1 MVLLFLMLLALPLAS
16 RAKDTF
22 YIEPVNVVPGE
33 SKTITLNLDNSQV
46 FRGFQTDIELPE
58 GLKIASRSN
67 GNFDISLT
75 DRGSSSFSVSS
86 NLMSDGSVRIL
97 GYSTQGESIKG
108 NQGALVRI
116 SVRASSDFSGGY
128 IKLKNSIFSDVNNR
142 DVKLDNSQLFVGT
155 KEQNDVSVKGGEISP
170 EVSKAFSFE
179 LSNESEMTAFQMDV
193 VLPNG
198 LFLDLS
204 KTRLT
209 GRCGNHQLQT
219 KQLGNGKVRIICMS
233 SDNTSIS
240 GKIGS
245 VIDLWIKAEKGITG
259 NQIVKLENIIFSD
272 VKARTYRMDPFS
284 FVVDVKYVPV
294 TSVSISESNMQLEVS
309 DSRQLTA
316 SLLPENCTDKTI
328 LWKSDNEKVATVS
341 DNGMII
347 ARSAGQCS
355 IIASTADNLIQA
367 KCVVTVVKI
376 PLTAHVANTTKVYGD
391 ANPEFN
397 ITYSGF
403 RDGDSEVGFS
413 VPASISTIV
422 DNSSKVGK
430 YDIVA
435 SGAVSDKYEISYIPG
450 TLTITK
456 APLSISAGNYTK
468 KQGDAMP
475 VFKASYAGLKNGE
488 NESVLTKQPV
498 FSCEANEA
506 SAPAEY
512 AVTISGAEAENYE
525 ISYEQGHLT
534 VVEAD
539 AVVVRA
545 KSYSRQYGD
554 ENPVFE
560 FETEGAALDGTP
572 EIVCSAVANSP
583 VGSYTIEVKQGSIKN
598 YNVHFESGSL
608 VITKAPLSI
617 SAGNYTKKQGD
628 AMPVFKASYAGFK
641 NGEDESVLTKQ
652 PVFSCEA
659 NEASAPAEYAVTISG
674 AEAENYEISYE
685 QGHLTVVEADAVVVR
700 AKSYN
705 RQYGD
710 ENPVFEFET
719 EGAALDG
726 TPEIVCSAV
735 ANSPVGSY
743 TIEVK
748 QGSIKNYNVHFESGS
763 LVITKAPLSISAGN
777 YTKKQGDAM
786 PVFKASYVGFKNGED
801 ESVLTKQ
808 PVFSCEA
815 NEAGAPAEYAVTIS
829 GAEAENYAISYEQ
842 GHLTVV
848 EADAVVVR
856 AKSYSRQY
864 GDENPVFEF
873 DIEGAA
879 LDGTPEIVCSAVA
892 NSPVGSYTIE
902 VKQGSIKNY
911 NVHFESGT
919 LTITKA
925 PLSIS
930 AGSYTKKQ
938 GDAMPAFKAS
948 YAGFKNGENE
958 SVLTKQPVFSCE
970 ANEASAP
977 AEYAVTIS
985 GAEAENYDISYE
997 QGHLT
1002 VVEADAVVVRAKS
1015 YNRQY
1020 GDENPVFEFET
1031 EGAALDGTPE
1041 IVCSA
1046 VANSPVGSYT
1056 IEVKQGSIKNYNVHF
1071 ESGSLVIT
1079 KAPLSI
1085 SAGNYTK
1092 KQGDAMP
1099 VFKASYAGFKN
1110 GEDESVLTKQP
1121 VFSCD
1126 ANEASAP
1133 AEYAVTISGAD
1144 AENYEIS
1151 YEQGHLTVVE
1161 ADAVVVRA
1169 KSYSRQ
1175 YGDENPV
1182 FEFETDGAAL
1192 DGTPEIVC
1200 SAVANSPVGSYTI
1213 EVKQG
1218 SIKNYNVHF
1227 ESGSLVITKAP
1238 LSISAGNY
1246 TKKQGDAMPVFKAS
1260 YAGFKNGEDESV
1272 LTKQPVFSCDANE
1285 ASAPA
1290 EYAVTISGADAE
1302 NYDISYEQGVLT
1314 VTGMPKPIISTDEA
1328 TLRITTE
1335 TDNAVIYYT
1344 LDGTE
1349 PNENA
1354 RKYTEPINLYAS
1366 CEIKAIAVKGDAKSE
1381 VTSAEYH
1388 DEEYPNIVKVGDIIT
1403 ANIINNGEEN
1413 LPMIFKVT
1421 SVYPFNVEMENKED
1435 YVEGWSNERD
1445 VSGTLEIPVVVKSNG
1460 ISYCVKKLGDNSLAR
1475 CVNVSS
1481 LKLNEGLESIG
1492 RQAIRWCRNI
1502 KELIVPNSV
1511 KEVWGAFLTEDHGLV
1526 SVVLGSGL
1534 ETIHTEAFWGVSMN
1548 LKSFISLSTNP
1559 AKCVEPDRTFTSLP
1573 EDVTL
1578 YVPLGSKS
1586 AYETAPGWD
1595 YFAGHIVEMDMS
1607 PATVKVK
1614 DCSREYGDDNPT
1626 LEFETEGATLIG
1638 EPEIICSADK
1648 NSKVGTYEI
1657 EINKGTIKNYLVTFV
1672 PGTLTVTKAPLV
1684 VTAENYTITQG
1695 DKLPEFTA
1703 NYSGFKNGEDESVL
1717 TKQPVFSCE
1726 ANEASAPGEYPI
1738 TVYDVE
1744 ADNYEVKS
1752 YIAGTLT
1759 VLKRELKKQT
1769 ITWDQEIKAKV
1780 GSTIEMNATASS
1792 GLPVRYLYALAP
1804 GVETAYQVPQIE
1816 GNKITFPQN
1825 GMYLLVAIQ
1834 DGNNEYAA
1842 ATDTLDVCAI
1852 SDDEGLMYI
1861 DGIYYKYTD
1870 DGSAL
1875 KVVRGYN
1882 PYRGKVEIPATVNG
1896 LPVTEVDGLAM
1907 YACYYLK
1914 ELVIGDNVKKCGHEA
1929 FGASINLYNVTLP
1942 VADVEFTHNW
1952 MFNCDRGIR
1961 EIHCRSSIPYV
1972 VDEGI
1977 FNGAVDYDKCILY
1990 VPVGTKQSYANSEV
2004 WKNFTHIVEEN
2015 VSTNISNI
2023 NVEKK
2028 SVWHTLQGVKLFA
2041 KPNIPGVYIH
2051 NGKKIIVR

>member
-170 EVSKAFSFE
+170 EVSKAFSLE

-198 LFLDLS
+198 LSLDLS
-204 KTRLT
+204 KTRFT

-309 DSRQLTA
+309 DSRLLTA

-475 VFKASYAGLKNGE
+475 VFKASYAGFKNGE
-488 NESVLTKQPV
+488 DESVLTKQPV
-498 FSCEANEA
+498 FSCVANEA

-512 AVTISGAEAENYE
+512 AVTISGAEAENYD
-525 ISYEQGHLT
+525 ISYEQGRLT

-554 ENPVFE
+554 ENPVLE

-628 AMPVFKASYAGFK
+628 AMPVFKAGYAGFK
-641 NGEDESVLTKQ
+641 NGENESVLTKQ

-674 AEAENYEISYE
+674 ADAENYAISYE

-700 AKSYN
+700 AKSYS

-710 ENPVFEFET
+710 DNPVFEFET
-719 EGAALDG
+719 EGVALDG

-743 TIEVK
+743 TVEVK
-748 QGSIKNYNVHFESGS
+748 QGSIKNYNVHFESGI

-815 NEAGAPAEYAVTIS
+815 NEA
-829 GAEAENYAISYEQ
+829 
-842 GHLTVV
+842 
-848 EADAVVVR
+848 
-856 AKSYSRQY
+856 
-864 GDENPVFEF
+864 
-873 DIEGAA
+873 
-879 LDGTPEIVCSAVA
+879 
-892 NSPVGSYTIE
+892 
-902 VKQGSIKNY
+902 
-911 NVHFESGT
+911 
-919 LTITKA
+919 
-925 PLSIS
+925 
-930 AGSYTKKQ
+930 
-938 GDAMPAFKAS
+938 
-948 YAGFKNGENE
+948 
-958 SVLTKQPVFSCE
+958 
-970 ANEASAP
+970 SAP

-997 QGHLT
+997 QG
-1002 VVEADAVVVRAKS
+1002 R
-1015 YNRQY
+1015 
-1020 GDENPVFEFET
+1020 
-1031 EGAALDGTPE
+1031 
-1041 IVCSA
+1041 
-1046 VANSPVGSYT
+1046 
-1056 IEVKQGSIKNYNVHF
+1056 
-1071 ESGSLVIT
+1071 
-1079 KAPLSI
+1079 
-1085 SAGNYTK
+1085 
-1092 KQGDAMP
+1092 
-1099 VFKASYAGFKN
+1099 
-1110 GEDESVLTKQP
+1110 
-1121 VFSCD
+1121 
-1126 ANEASAP
+1126 
-1133 AEYAVTISGAD
+1133 
-1144 AENYEIS
+1144 
-1151 YEQGHLTVVE
+1151 LTVVE

-1260 YAGFKNGEDESV
+1260 YAGFKNGENESV
-1272 LTKQPVFSCDANE
+1272 LTKQPVFSCEANE

-1302 NYDISYEQGVLT
+1302 NYEISYEQGVLT

-1366 CEIKAIAVKGDAKSE
+1366 CEIKAITVNGDAKSE
-1381 VTSAEYH
+1381 VSSAEYH
-1388 DEEYPNIVKVGDIIT
+1388 DAEYPNIVKVGDIIT

-1435 YVEGWSNERD
+1435 YVEGWSNGRD
-1445 VSGTLEIPVVVKSNG
+1445 VSGTLEIPAVVKANG
-1460 ISYCVKKLGDNSLAR
+1460 ICYCVKKLGDNSLAM

-1492 RQAIRWCRNI
+1492 GQAIRWCRNI

-1526 SVVLGSGL
+1526 SVVLGAGL
-1534 ETIHTEAFWGVSMN
+1534 ETIHTDAFWGVSMN

-1626 LEFETEGATLIG
+1626 FEIETEGAALIG

-1657 EINKGTIKNYLVTFV
+1657 EINKGTIKNYHVTFV
-1672 PGTLTVTKAPLV
+1672 PGTLTVKKAPLV

-1703 NYSGFKNGEDESVL
+1703 SYSGFKNGEDEAVL

-1726 ANEASAPGEYPI
+1726 ADEASAPGEYPI
-1738 TVYDVE
+1738 TVYGVE

-1752 YIAGTLT
+1752 YITGTLT

-1792 GLPVRYLYALAP
+1792 GLPVRYSYALAP
-1804 GVETAYQVPQIE
+1804 RVESAYRVPQIE
-1816 GNKITFPQN
+1816 GNNITFPEE
-1825 GMYLLVAIQ
+1825 GTYMLVAIQ

-1896 LPVTEVDGLAM
+1896 LPVTKVDGQAM
-1907 YACYYLK
+1907 YACYYLN
-1914 ELVIGDNVKKCGHEA
+1914 EVVIGDNVAICGREA
-1929 FGASINLYNVTLP
+1929 FGASRNLQKVTLP
-1942 VADVEFTHNW
+1942 ANQAELRLEYI
-1952 MFNCDRGIR
+1952 FNCDDGIK
-1961 EIHCRSSIPYV
+1961 EIHCRSSVPYLA
-1972 VDEGI
+1972 DESL
-1977 FNGAVDYDKCILY
+1977 FNGFVNYDNCILF
-1990 VPVGTKQSYANSEV
+1990 VPVGTKQSYANAEV

-2015 VSTNISNI
+2015 VSTSISNI

-2028 SVWHTLQGVKLFA
+2028 SVWYTLQGVKLFV

>member
-155 KEQNDVSVKGGEISP
+155 KEQNDVSVKGGEILP
-170 EVSKAFSFE
+170 EVSKAFSLE

-198 LFLDLS
+198 LSLDLS

-475 VFKASYAGLKNGE
+475 VFKASYAGFKNGE

-506 SAPAEY
+506 SVPAEY
-512 AVTISGAEAENYE
+512 AVTISGADAENYD
-525 ISYEQGHLT
+525 ISYEQGRLT

-641 NGEDESVLTKQ
+641 NGENESVLTKQ

-674 AEAENYEISYE
+674 AEAENYDISYE
-685 QGHLTVVEADAVVVR
+685 QGRLTVVEADAVVVR
-700 AKSYN
+700 AKSYS

-710 ENPVFEFET
+710 DNPVFEFET

-777 YTKKQGDAM
+777 YTKKQGAAM
-786 PVFKASYVGFKNGED
+786 PV
-801 ESVLTKQ
+801 
-808 PVFSCEA
+808 
-815 NEAGAPAEYAVTIS
+815 
-829 GAEAENYAISYEQ
+829 
-842 GHLTVV
+842 
-848 EADAVVVR
+848 
-856 AKSYSRQY
+856 
-864 GDENPVFEF
+864 
-873 DIEGAA
+873 
-879 LDGTPEIVCSAVA
+879 
-892 NSPVGSYTIE
+892 
-902 VKQGSIKNY
+902 
-911 NVHFESGT
+911 
-919 LTITKA
+919 
-925 PLSIS
+925 
-930 AGSYTKKQ
+930 
-938 GDAMPAFKAS
+938 FKAS
-948 YAGFKNGENE
+948 YAGFKNGEDE

-985 GAEAENYDISYE
+985 GA
-997 QGHLT
+997 
-1002 VVEADAVVVRAKS
+1002 
-1015 YNRQY
+1015 
-1020 GDENPVFEFET
+1020 
-1031 EGAALDGTPE
+1031 
-1041 IVCSA
+1041 
-1046 VANSPVGSYT
+1046 
-1056 IEVKQGSIKNYNVHF
+1056 
-1071 ESGSLVIT
+1071 
-1079 KAPLSI
+1079 
-1085 SAGNYTK
+1085 
-1092 KQGDAMP
+1092 
-1099 VFKASYAGFKN
+1099 
-1110 GEDESVLTKQP
+1110 
-1121 VFSCD
+1121 
-1126 ANEASAP
+1126 
-1133 AEYAVTISGAD
+1133 D
-1144 AENYEIS
+1144 AENYE
-1151 YEQGHLTVVE
+1151 
-1161 ADAVVVRA
+1161 
-1169 KSYSRQ
+1169 
-1175 YGDENPV
+1175 
-1182 FEFETDGAAL
+1182 
-1192 DGTPEIVC
+1192 
-1200 SAVANSPVGSYTI
+1200 
-1213 EVKQG
+1213 
-1218 SIKNYNVHF
+1218 
-1227 ESGSLVITKAP
+1227 
-1238 LSISAGNY
+1238 
-1246 TKKQGDAMPVFKAS
+1246 
-1260 YAGFKNGEDESV
+1260 
-1272 LTKQPVFSCDANE
+1272 
-1285 ASAPA
+1285 
-1290 EYAVTISGADAE
+1290 
-1302 NYDISYEQGVLT
+1302 ISYEQGVLT
-1314 VTGMPKPIISTDEA
+1314 VTGMPKPIISTDKA
-1328 TLRITTE
+1328 MLRITTE

-1381 VTSAEYH
+1381 VSSAEYH
-1388 DEEYPNIVKVGDIIT
+1388 DAEYPNIVKVGDIIT

-1445 VSGTLEIPVVVKSNG
+1445 VSGTLEIPAVVKANG
-1460 ISYCVKKLGDNSLAR
+1460 ICYCVKKLGGNSLAM
-1475 CVNVSS
+1475 CTNVSS

-1492 RQAIRWCRNI
+1492 GQAIRWCRNI

-1526 SVVLGSGL
+1526 SVVLGAGL
-1534 ETIHTEAFWGVSMN
+1534 ETIHTDAFWGVSMN

-1614 DCSREYGDDNPT
+1614 DCAREYGDDNPT

-1648 NSKVGTYEI
+1648 KSKVGTYEI

-1703 NYSGFKNGEDESVL
+1703 SYSGFKNGENVSVL
-1717 TKQPVFSCE
+1717 TKQPVFSCD

-1738 TVYDVE
+1738 NVYGVE
-1744 ADNYEVKS
+1744 ADNYNAIS
-1752 YIAGTLT
+1752 YVAGTLT

-1792 GLPVRYLYALAP
+1792 GLPVRYSYALAP

-1896 LPVTEVDGLAM
+1896 LPVTKVDGQAM
-1907 YACYYLK
+1907 YACYYLN
-1914 ELVIGDNVKKCGHEA
+1914 EVVIGDNVAICGREA
-1929 FGASINLYNVTLP
+1929 FGASRNLQKVTLP
-1942 VADVEFTHNW
+1942 ANQAELRLEYI
-1952 MFNCDRGIR
+1952 FNCDDGIK
-1961 EIHCRSSIPYV
+1961 EIHCRSSVPYLA
-1972 VDEGI
+1972 DESL
-1977 FNGAVDYDKCILY
+1977 FNGFVNYDNCILF
-1990 VPVGTKQSYANSEV
+1990 VPVGTKQSYANAEV

-2015 VSTNISNI
+2015 VSTSISNI

-2028 SVWHTLQGVKLFA
+2028 SVWYTLQGVKLFA

>member
-58 GLKIASRSN
+58 GLKIASKSN

-198 LFLDLS
+198 LSLDLS

-328 LWKSDNEKVATVS
+328 LWKSDNEKVAIVS

-355 IIASTADNLIQA
+355 IVASTADNLIQA

-475 VFKASYAGLKNGE
+475 VFKASYAGFKNGE

-512 AVTISGAEAENYE
+512 AVTISGAEAENYDISYE
-525 ISYEQGHLT
+525 QGRLTVVEADAVVVRAKSYNRQYGDENPVFEFETEGAALDGTPEIVCSAVANSPVGSYTIEVKQGSIKNYNVHFESGGLEITKAPLSISAGNYTKKQGDAMPVFKASYAGLKNGEDESVLTKQPVFSCEANEASAPAEYAVTISGADAENYDISYEQGHLT

-545 KSYSRQYGD
+545 KSYSRQYGE

-641 NGEDESVLTKQ
+641 NGE
-652 PVFSCEA
+652 
-659 NEASAPAEYAVTISG
+659 
-674 AEAENYEISYE
+674 
-685 QGHLTVVEADAVVVR
+685 
-700 AKSYN
+700 
-705 RQYGD
+705 
-710 ENPVFEFET
+710 
-719 EGAALDG
+719 
-726 TPEIVCSAV
+726 
-735 ANSPVGSY
+735 
-743 TIEVK
+743 
-748 QGSIKNYNVHFESGS
+748 
-763 LVITKAPLSISAGN
+763 
-777 YTKKQGDAM
+777 
-786 PVFKASYVGFKNGED
+786 
-801 ESVLTKQ
+801 
-808 PVFSCEA
+808 
-815 NEAGAPAEYAVTIS
+815 
-829 GAEAENYAISYEQ
+829 
-842 GHLTVV
+842 
-848 EADAVVVR
+848 
-856 AKSYSRQY
+856 
-864 GDENPVFEF
+864 
-873 DIEGAA
+873 
-879 LDGTPEIVCSAVA
+879 
-892 NSPVGSYTIE
+892 
-902 VKQGSIKNY
+902 
-911 NVHFESGT
+911 
-919 LTITKA
+919 
-925 PLSIS
+925 
-930 AGSYTKKQ
+930 
-938 GDAMPAFKAS
+938 
-948 YAGFKNGENE
+948 NE

-985 GAEAENYDISYE
+985 GAEAENYAISY
-997 QGHLT
+997 
-1002 VVEADAVVVRAKS
+1002 K
-1015 YNRQY
+1015 
-1020 GDENPVFEFET
+1020 
-1031 EGAALDGTPE
+1031 
-1041 IVCSA
+1041 
-1046 VANSPVGSYT
+1046 
-1056 IEVKQGSIKNYNVHF
+1056 
-1071 ESGSLVIT
+1071 
-1079 KAPLSI
+1079 
-1085 SAGNYTK
+1085 
-1092 KQGDAMP
+1092 
-1099 VFKASYAGFKN
+1099 
-1110 GEDESVLTKQP
+1110 
-1121 VFSCD
+1121 
-1126 ANEASAP
+1126 
-1133 AEYAVTISGAD
+1133 
-1144 AENYEIS
+1144 
-1151 YEQGHLTVVE
+1151 
-1161 ADAVVVRA
+1161 
-1169 KSYSRQ
+1169 
-1175 YGDENPV
+1175 
-1182 FEFETDGAAL
+1182 
-1192 DGTPEIVC
+1192 
-1200 SAVANSPVGSYTI
+1200 
-1213 EVKQG
+1213 
-1218 SIKNYNVHF
+1218 
-1227 ESGSLVITKAP
+1227 
-1238 LSISAGNY
+1238 
-1246 TKKQGDAMPVFKAS
+1246 
-1260 YAGFKNGEDESV
+1260 
-1272 LTKQPVFSCDANE
+1272 
-1285 ASAPA
+1285 
-1290 EYAVTISGADAE
+1290 
-1302 NYDISYEQGVLT
+1302 QGVLT

-1366 CEIKAIAVKGDAKSE
+1366 CEIKAIAVNGDAKSE
-1381 VTSAEYH
+1381 VSSAEYH
-1388 DEEYPNIVKVGDIIT
+1388 DAEYPNIVKVGDIIT

-1492 RQAIRWCRNI
+1492 HQAIRWCRNI

-1534 ETIHTEAFWGVSMN
+1534 ETIHTDAFWGVSMN

-1638 EPEIICSADK
+1638 EPEIICSVDK

-1738 TVYDVE
+1738 NVYGVE
-1744 ADNYEVKS
+1744 ADNYNAIS
-1752 YIAGTLT
+1752 YVAGTLT

-1769 ITWDQEIKAKV
+1769 ITWEQEIKAKV

-1792 GLPVRYLYALAP
+1792 GLPVRYSYALVP
-1804 GVETAYQVPQIE
+1804 RVESAYRVPQIE

-1875 KVVRGYN
+1875 KVVRGYK

-1929 FGASINLYNVTLP
+1929 FGASINLCNVTLP

>member
-75 DRGSSSFSVSS
+75 DRGLSSFSVSS

-198 LFLDLS
+198 LSLDLN

-456 APLSISAGNYTK
+456 APLI
-468 KQGDAMP
+468 
-475 VFKASYAGLKNGE
+475 
-488 NESVLTKQPV
+488 
-498 FSCEANEA
+498 
-506 SAPAEY
+506 
-512 AVTISGAEAENYE
+512 
-525 ISYEQGHLT
+525 
-534 VVEAD
+534 
-539 AVVVRA
+539 
-545 KSYSRQYGD
+545 
-554 ENPVFE
+554 
-560 FETEGAALDGTP
+560 
-572 EIVCSAVANSP
+572 
-583 VGSYTIEVKQGSIKN
+583 
-598 YNVHFESGSL
+598 
-608 VITKAPLSI
+608 I

-815 NEAGAPAEYAVTIS
+815 NEASAPAEYAVTIS

-842 GHLTVV
+842 GHLTLV
-848 EADAVVVR
+848 EADAIVVR

-864 GDENPVFEF
+864 GDENPLFEF

-938 GDAMPAFKAS
+938 GDAMP
-948 YAGFKNGENE
+948 
-958 SVLTKQPVFSCE
+958 
-970 ANEASAP
+970 
-977 AEYAVTIS
+977 
-985 GAEAENYDISYE
+985 
-997 QGHLT
+997 
-1002 VVEADAVVVRAKS
+1002 
-1015 YNRQY
+1015 
-1020 GDENPVFEFET
+1020 
-1031 EGAALDGTPE
+1031 
-1041 IVCSA
+1041 
-1046 VANSPVGSYT
+1046 
-1056 IEVKQGSIKNYNVHF
+1056 
-1071 ESGSLVIT
+1071 
-1079 KAPLSI
+1079 
-1085 SAGNYTK
+1085 
-1092 KQGDAMP
+1092 

-1121 VFSCD
+1121 VFSCE
-1126 ANEASAP
+1126 ANESSAP

-1144 AENYEIS
+1144 AENYE
-1151 YEQGHLTVVE
+1151 
-1161 ADAVVVRA
+1161 
-1169 KSYSRQ
+1169 
-1175 YGDENPV
+1175 
-1182 FEFETDGAAL
+1182 
-1192 DGTPEIVC
+1192 
-1200 SAVANSPVGSYTI
+1200 
-1213 EVKQG
+1213 
-1218 SIKNYNVHF
+1218 
-1227 ESGSLVITKAP
+1227 
-1238 LSISAGNY
+1238 
-1246 TKKQGDAMPVFKAS
+1246 
-1260 YAGFKNGEDESV
+1260 
-1272 LTKQPVFSCDANE
+1272 
-1285 ASAPA
+1285 
-1290 EYAVTISGADAE
+1290 
-1302 NYDISYEQGVLT
+1302 ISYEQGVLT

-1366 CEIKAIAVKGDAKSE
+1366 CEIKAIAVNGDAKSE
-1381 VTSAEYH
+1381 VSSAEYH
-1388 DEEYPNIVKVGDIIT
+1388 DAEYPNIVKVGDIIT
-1403 ANIINNGEEN
+1403 ANIINNGEDN

-1435 YVEGWSNERD
+1435 YVEGWNNERD

-1492 RQAIRWCRNI
+1492 HQAIRWCRNI

-1534 ETIHTEAFWGVSMN
+1534 ETIHTDAFWGVSMN

-1638 EPEIICSADK
+1638 EPEIICSVDK

-1726 ANEASAPGEYPI
+1726 ANEASAPGKYPI

-1792 GLPVRYLYALAP
+1792 GLPVRYSYALVP
-1804 GVETAYQVPQIE
+1804 RVESAYRVPQIE

-1875 KVVRGYN
+1875 KVVRGYK

-1929 FGASINLYNVTLP
+1929 FGASINLCNVTLP

>member
-22 YIEPVNVVPGE
+22 YIAPVNIAPGD

-46 FRGFQTDIELPE
+46 FRGFQTDIELPK
-58 GLKIASRSN
+58 GLKIASKSN

-170 EVSKAFSFE
+170 EVSKAFSLE

-198 LFLDLS
+198 LSLDLS

-245 VIDLWIKAEKGITG
+245 VIDLWIKAEKGIAG
-259 NQIVKLENIIFSD
+259 NQIVKVENIIFSD
-272 VKARTYRMDPFS
+272 VKARTYRMDPLS
-284 FVVDVKYVPV
+284 FVVDVKYVPA

-347 ARSAGQCS
+347 ARSAGKCS

-367 KCVVTVVKI
+367 KCAVTVTKI
-376 PLTAHVANTTKVYGD
+376 PLIAHVANTTKVYGD

-430 YDIVA
+430 YEIVA
-435 SGAVSDKYEISYIPG
+435 SGVVSDKYEISYIPG
-450 TLTITK
+450 TLTVTK

-475 VFKASYAGLKNGE
+475 VFKASYTGFKNGE

-506 SAPAEY
+506 SVPAEY
-512 AVTISGAEAENYE
+512 AVTISGADAENYD
-525 ISYEQGHLT
+525 ISYEQGRLT

-545 KSYSRQYGD
+545 KSYS
-554 ENPVFE
+554 
-560 FETEGAALDGTP
+560 
-572 EIVCSAVANSP
+572 
-583 VGSYTIEVKQGSIKN
+583 
-598 YNVHFESGSL
+598 
-608 VITKAPLSI
+608 
-617 SAGNYTKKQGD
+617 
-628 AMPVFKASYAGFK
+628 
-641 NGEDESVLTKQ
+641 
-652 PVFSCEA
+652 
-659 NEASAPAEYAVTISG
+659 
-674 AEAENYEISYE
+674 
-685 QGHLTVVEADAVVVR
+685 
-700 AKSYN
+700 

-815 NEAGAPAEYAVTIS
+815 NETSAPADYAVTVS
-829 GAEAENYAISYEQ
+829 DAEAENYDISYEQ
-842 GHLTVV
+842 GRLTVTD
-848 EADAVVVR
+848 ADAVVVR
-856 AKSYSRQY
+856 AKSYSRVY
-864 GDENPVFEF
+864 GDANPVFEF
-873 DIEGAA
+873 ETEGTV
-879 LDGTPEIVCSAVA
+879 LDGTPEIVCSADK
-892 NSPVGSYTIE
+892 SSQVGSYTIE
-902 VKQGSIKNY
+902 VRQGSIKNY
-911 NVHFESGT
+911 NVHFENGS
-919 LTITKA
+919 LAITKA
-925 PLSIS
+925 S
-930 AGSYTKKQ
+930 
-938 GDAMPAFKAS
+938 
-948 YAGFKNGENE
+948 
-958 SVLTKQPVFSCE
+958 LT
-970 ANEASAP
+970 
-977 AEYAVTIS
+977 
-985 GAEAENYDISYE
+985 
-997 QGHLT
+997 
-1002 VVEADAVVVRAKS
+1002 
-1015 YNRQY
+1015 
-1020 GDENPVFEFET
+1020 
-1031 EGAALDGTPE
+1031 
-1041 IVCSA
+1041 
-1046 VANSPVGSYT
+1046 
-1056 IEVKQGSIKNYNVHF
+1056 
-1071 ESGSLVIT
+1071 
-1079 KAPLSI
+1079 I

-1099 VFKASYAGFKN
+1099 EFKANYTGFKN
-1110 GEDESVLTKQP
+1110 GEDESVLTKRP
-1121 VFSCD
+1121 
-1126 ANEASAP
+1126 
-1133 AEYAVTISGAD
+1133 T
-1144 AENYEIS
+1144 
-1151 YEQGHLTVVE
+1151 
-1161 ADAVVVRA
+1161 
-1169 KSYSRQ
+1169 
-1175 YGDENPV
+1175 
-1182 FEFETDGAAL
+1182 FET
-1192 DGTPEIVC
+1192 T
-1200 SAVANSPVGSYTI
+1200 
-1213 EVKQG
+1213 
-1218 SIKNYNVHF
+1218 
-1227 ESGSLVITKAP
+1227 
-1238 LSISAGNY
+1238 
-1246 TKKQGDAMPVFKAS
+1246 
-1260 YAGFKNGEDESV
+1260 
-1272 LTKQPVFSCDANE
+1272 
-1285 ASAPA
+1285 
-1290 EYAVTISGADAE
+1290 
-1302 NYDISYEQGVLT
+1302 
-1314 VTGMPKPIISTDEA
+1314 
-1328 TLRITTE
+1328 
-1335 TDNAVIYYT
+1335 
-1344 LDGTE
+1344 
-1349 PNENA
+1349 
-1354 RKYTEPINLYAS
+1354 
-1366 CEIKAIAVKGDAKSE
+1366 
-1381 VTSAEYH
+1381 
-1388 DEEYPNIVKVGDIIT
+1388 
-1403 ANIINNGEEN
+1403 
-1413 LPMIFKVT
+1413 
-1421 SVYPFNVEMENKED
+1421 
-1435 YVEGWSNERD
+1435 
-1445 VSGTLEIPVVVKSNG
+1445 
-1460 ISYCVKKLGDNSLAR
+1460 
-1475 CVNVSS
+1475 
-1481 LKLNEGLESIG
+1481 
-1492 RQAIRWCRNI
+1492 
-1502 KELIVPNSV
+1502 
-1511 KEVWGAFLTEDHGLV
+1511 
-1526 SVVLGSGL
+1526 
-1534 ETIHTEAFWGVSMN
+1534 
-1548 LKSFISLSTNP
+1548 
-1559 AKCVEPDRTFTSLP
+1559 
-1573 EDVTL
+1573 
-1578 YVPLGSKS
+1578 
-1586 AYETAPGWD
+1586 
-1595 YFAGHIVEMDMS
+1595 
-1607 PATVKVK
+1607 ATV
-1614 DCSREYGDDNPT
+1614 E
-1626 LEFETEGATLIG
+1626 
-1638 EPEIICSADK
+1638 
-1648 NSKVGTYEI
+1648 
-1657 EINKGTIKNYLVTFV
+1657 
-1672 PGTLTVTKAPLV
+1672 
-1684 VTAENYTITQG
+1684 
-1695 DKLPEFTA
+1695 
-1703 NYSGFKNGEDESVL
+1703 
-1717 TKQPVFSCE
+1717 
-1726 ANEASAPGEYPI
+1726 SAPGEYPI
-1738 TVYDVE
+1738 TVYGVE

-1752 YIAGTLT
+1752 YITGTLT

-1792 GLPVRYLYALAP
+1792 GLPVRYSYALAP

-1896 LPVTEVDGLAM
+1896 LPVTEVDRLAM

-1929 FGASINLYNVTLP
+1929 FGASINLCNVTLP
-1942 VADVEFTHNW
+1942 VGDVGLKYKW
-1952 MFNCDRGIR
+1952 VFNCDRGIR

-1990 VPVGTKQSYANSEV
+1990 VPVGTKQAYRNAEV
-2004 WKNFTHIVEEN
+2004 WKYFTHIVEEN
-2015 VSTNISNI
+2015 VSTSISNI

-2028 SVWHTLQGVKLFA
+2028 GVWYTLQGVKLFA

>member
-22 YIEPVNVVPGE
+22 YIAPVNVAPGD

-58 GLKIASRSN
+58 GLKIASKSN

-86 NLMSDGSVRIL
+86 NLMSDGAVRIL

-155 KEQNDVSVKGGEISP
+155 KEQNDVAVKGGEISP
-170 EVSKAFSFE
+170 EVSKAFSLE

-198 LFLDLS
+198 LSLDLS

-219 KQLGNGKVRIICMS
+219 KLLGNGKVRIICMS

-245 VIDLWIKAEKGITG
+245 VIDLWIKAEKGIAG

-272 VKARTYRMDPFS
+272 VKARTYRMVPFS
-284 FVVDVKYVPV
+284 FVVDVKYVPA
-294 TSVSISESNMQLEVS
+294 TSVSISESNIQLEVS

-347 ARSAGQCS
+347 ARSAGKCS
-355 IIASTADNLIQA
+355 IIVSTADNLIQA

-376 PLTAHVANTTKVYGD
+376 PLTAHVANTSKVYGD

-450 TLTITK
+450 TLTVTK

-475 VFKASYAGLKNGE
+475 VFKASY
-488 NESVLTKQPV
+488 T
-498 FSCEANEA
+498 
-506 SAPAEY
+506 
-512 AVTISGAEAENYE
+512 
-525 ISYEQGHLT
+525 
-534 VVEAD
+534 
-539 AVVVRA
+539 
-545 KSYSRQYGD
+545 
-554 ENPVFE
+554 
-560 FETEGAALDGTP
+560 
-572 EIVCSAVANSP
+572 
-583 VGSYTIEVKQGSIKN
+583 
-598 YNVHFESGSL
+598 
-608 VITKAPLSI
+608 
-617 SAGNYTKKQGD
+617 
-628 AMPVFKASYAGFK
+628 
-641 NGEDESVLTKQ
+641 
-652 PVFSCEA
+652 
-659 NEASAPAEYAVTISG
+659 
-674 AEAENYEISYE
+674 
-685 QGHLTVVEADAVVVR
+685 
-700 AKSYN
+700 
-705 RQYGD
+705 
-710 ENPVFEFET
+710 
-719 EGAALDG
+719 
-726 TPEIVCSAV
+726 
-735 ANSPVGSY
+735 
-743 TIEVK
+743 
-748 QGSIKNYNVHFESGS
+748 
-763 LVITKAPLSISAGN
+763 
-777 YTKKQGDAM
+777 
-786 PVFKASYVGFKNGED
+786 
-801 ESVLTKQ
+801 
-808 PVFSCEA
+808 
-815 NEAGAPAEYAVTIS
+815 
-829 GAEAENYAISYEQ
+829 
-842 GHLTVV
+842 
-848 EADAVVVR
+848 
-856 AKSYSRQY
+856 
-864 GDENPVFEF
+864 
-873 DIEGAA
+873 
-879 LDGTPEIVCSAVA
+879 
-892 NSPVGSYTIE
+892 
-902 VKQGSIKNY
+902 
-911 NVHFESGT
+911 
-919 LTITKA
+919 
-925 PLSIS
+925 
-930 AGSYTKKQ
+930 
-938 GDAMPAFKAS
+938 
-948 YAGFKNGENE
+948 GFKNGENE

-970 ANEASAP
+970 ANEAS
-977 AEYAVTIS
+977 V
-985 GAEAENYDISYE
+985 
-997 QGHLT
+997 
-1002 VVEADAVVVRAKS
+1002 
-1015 YNRQY
+1015 
-1020 GDENPVFEFET
+1020 
-1031 EGAALDGTPE
+1031 
-1041 IVCSA
+1041 
-1046 VANSPVGSYT
+1046 
-1056 IEVKQGSIKNYNVHF
+1056 
-1071 ESGSLVIT
+1071 
-1079 KAPLSI
+1079 
-1085 SAGNYTK
+1085 
-1092 KQGDAMP
+1092 
-1099 VFKASYAGFKN
+1099 
-1110 GEDESVLTKQP
+1110 
-1121 VFSCD
+1121 
-1126 ANEASAP
+1126 P

-1144 AENYEIS
+1144 AENYDIS
-1151 YEQGHLTVVE
+1151 YEQGRLTVVE

-1260 YAGFKNGEDESV
+1260 YAGFKNGENESV
-1272 LTKQPVFSCDANE
+1272 LTKQPVFSCEANE

-1290 EYAVTISGADAE
+1290 EYAVTISGADAENYDISYEQGRLTVVEADAVVVRAKSYSRQYGDENPVFEFETDGAALDGTPEIVCSAVANSPVGSYTIEVKQGSIKNYNVHFESGSLVITKAPLSISAGNYTKKQGDAMPVFKASYTGFKNGENESVLTKQPVFSCEANEASAPADYAVTISGADAE

-1314 VTGMPKPIISTDEA
+1314 VTGMPKPIISTDKA
-1328 TLRITTE
+1328 TLRITSE

-1366 CEIKAIAVKGDAKSE
+1366 CEIKAIAVKDDVKSE
-1381 VTSAEYH
+1381 VSSAEYH
-1388 DEEYPNIVKVGDIIT
+1388 DAEYPNIVKVGDVIT

-1421 SVYPFNVEMENKED
+1421 SVYPFNVEMENKGD
-1435 YVEGWSNERD
+1435 YVEGWDNERD
-1445 VSGTLEIPVVVKSNG
+1445 VSGTLEIPAVVKANG
-1460 ISYCVKKLGDNSLAR
+1460 ICYCVKKLGKNSLAK

-1492 RQAIRWCRNI
+1492 HQAIRWCRNL
-1502 KELIVPNSV
+1502 KELVIPNSV
-1511 KEVWGAFLTEDHGLV
+1511 IYVSSAFITEDHGLETV
-1526 SVVLGSGL
+1526 ILGLGL
-1534 ETIHTEAFWGVSMN
+1534 EKIESIAFWGVSMN
-1548 LKSFISLSTNP
+1548 LKSIISLSTNP
-1559 AKCVEPDRTFTSLP
+1559 AECVSPSRTFEDLP

-1614 DCSREYGDDNPT
+1614 DYSREYGDDNPT
-1626 LEFETEGATLIG
+1626 FKIETESAALIG

-1648 NSKVGTYEI
+1648 KSKVGTYEI
-1657 EINKGTIKNYLVTFV
+1657 EINKGTIKNYHVTFV

-1695 DKLPEFTA
+1695 DKLPEFKA
-1703 NYSGFKNGEDESVL
+1703 SYSGFKNGEDVSVL
-1717 TKQPVFSCE
+1717 TKQPVFSCD

-1738 TVYDVE
+1738 TVYGVE
-1744 ADNYEVKS
+1744 ADNYEAISCV
-1752 YIAGTLT
+1752 AGTLT
-1759 VLKRELKKQT
+1759 ILKRELKKQT
-1769 ITWDQEIKAKV
+1769 ITWNQEIKAKV

-1792 GLPVRYLYALAP
+1792 GLPVRYSYALAP

-1896 LPVTEVDGLAM
+1896 LPVTEVDRLAM

-1929 FGASINLYNVTLP
+1929 FGASINLCNVTLP
-1942 VADVEFTHNW
+1942 VGDVGLKYKW
-1952 MFNCDRGIR
+1952 VFNCDRGIR

-1990 VPVGTKQSYANSEV
+1990 VPVGTKQAYRNAEV
-2004 WKNFTHIVEEN
+2004 WKYFTHIVEEN
-2015 VSTNISNI
+2015 VSTSISNI

-2028 SVWHTLQGVKLFA
+2028 GVWYTLQGVKLFA

>member
-198 LFLDLS
+198 LSLDLS

-309 DSRQLTA
+309 DSRLLTA

-475 VFKASYAGLKNGE
+475 VFKASYAGFKNGE
-488 NESVLTKQPV
+488 DESVLTKQPV

-512 AVTISGAEAENYE
+512 AVTISGADAENYD
-525 ISYEQGHLT
+525 ISYEQGRLTVVEADAVVVRAKSYSRQYGDENPVFEFETEGAALDGTPEIVCSAVANSPVGSYTIEVKQGSIKNYNVHFESGTLTITKAPLSISAGSYTKKQGDAMPVFKASYAGFKNGEDESVLTKQPVFSCEANEASAPAEYAVTISGADAENYDISYEQGRLT

-641 NGEDESVLTKQ
+641 NGENESVLTKQ

-674 AEAENYEISYE
+674 ADAENYDISYE
-685 QGHLTVVEADAVVVR
+685 QGR
-700 AKSYN
+700 
-705 RQYGD
+705 
-710 ENPVFEFET
+710 
-719 EGAALDG
+719 
-726 TPEIVCSAV
+726 
-735 ANSPVGSY
+735 
-743 TIEVK
+743 
-748 QGSIKNYNVHFESGS
+748 
-763 LVITKAPLSISAGN
+763 
-777 YTKKQGDAM
+777 
-786 PVFKASYVGFKNGED
+786 
-801 ESVLTKQ
+801 
-808 PVFSCEA
+808 
-815 NEAGAPAEYAVTIS
+815 
-829 GAEAENYAISYEQ
+829 
-842 GHLTVV
+842 LTVV

-873 DIEGAA
+873 ETEGAA

-938 GDAMPAFKAS
+938 GDAMP
-948 YAGFKNGENE
+948 
-958 SVLTKQPVFSCE
+958 
-970 ANEASAP
+970 
-977 AEYAVTIS
+977 
-985 GAEAENYDISYE
+985 
-997 QGHLT
+997 
-1002 VVEADAVVVRAKS
+1002 
-1015 YNRQY
+1015 
-1020 GDENPVFEFET
+1020 
-1031 EGAALDGTPE
+1031 
-1041 IVCSA
+1041 
-1046 VANSPVGSYT
+1046 
-1056 IEVKQGSIKNYNVHF
+1056 
-1071 ESGSLVIT
+1071 
-1079 KAPLSI
+1079 
-1085 SAGNYTK
+1085 
-1092 KQGDAMP
+1092 

-1121 VFSCD
+1121 VFSCE
-1126 ANEASAP
+1126 ANES
-1133 AEYAVTISGAD
+1133 
-1144 AENYEIS
+1144 
-1151 YEQGHLTVVE
+1151 
-1161 ADAVVVRA
+1161 
-1169 KSYSRQ
+1169 
-1175 YGDENPV
+1175 
-1182 FEFETDGAAL
+1182 
-1192 DGTPEIVC
+1192 
-1200 SAVANSPVGSYTI
+1200 
-1213 EVKQG
+1213 
-1218 SIKNYNVHF
+1218 
-1227 ESGSLVITKAP
+1227 
-1238 LSISAGNY
+1238 
-1246 TKKQGDAMPVFKAS
+1246 
-1260 YAGFKNGEDESV
+1260 
-1272 LTKQPVFSCDANE
+1272 
-1285 ASAPA
+1285 SAPA

-1302 NYDISYEQGVLT
+1302 NYDISYKQGMLT

-1366 CEIKAIAVKGDAKSE
+1366 CEIKAIAVNGDAKSE
-1381 VTSAEYH
+1381 VSSAEYH
-1388 DEEYPNIVKVGDIIT
+1388 DAEYPNIVKVGDIIT

-1435 YVEGWSNERD
+1435 YVEGWSNKD
-1445 VSGTLEIPVVVKSNG
+1445 KLSGDIEIPSVVKNEG
-1460 ISYCVKKLGDNSLAR
+1460 ISYNVIGLGGGALVWAE
-1475 CVNVSS
+1475 NVTS
-1481 LKLNEGLESIG
+1481 LKLNEGLEYTSSHSM
-1492 RQAIRWCRNI
+1492 RWCYGLH
-1502 KELIVPNSV
+1502 EIVIPNTV
-1511 KEVWGAFLTEDHGLV
+1511 KVLGEAAMTDCHNVKT
-1526 SVVLGSGL
+1526 VVLGSGL
-1534 ETIHTEAFWGVSMN
+1534 ERLKYLAFWAVSHR
-1548 LKSFISLSTNP
+1548 LETIVSLNPVPAICDSPNSTF
-1559 AKCVEPDRTFTSLP
+1559 ESLP
-1573 EDVTL
+1573 EGVTL

-1607 PATVKVK
+1607 PATIKVRN
-1614 DCSREYGDDNPT
+1614 CSREYGDDNPT
-1626 LEFETEGATLIG
+1626 LEFETEGAALIG
-1638 EPEIICSADK
+1638 EPEIICTADK

-1657 EINKGTIKNYLVTFV
+1657 EINKGTIKNYYVTFV

-1703 NYSGFKNGEDESVL
+1703 SYSGFKNGEDVSVL
-1717 TKQPVFSCE
+1717 TKQPVFSCD

-1738 TVYDVE
+1738 TVYGVE

-1769 ITWDQEIKAKV
+1769 ITWEQEIKAKV

-1792 GLPVRYLYALAP
+1792 GLPVRYSYALVP
-1804 GVETAYQVPQIE
+1804 RVESAYRVPQIE
-1816 GNKITFPQN
+1816 GNNITFPEE
-1825 GMYLLVAIQ
+1825 GTYLLVAIQ

-1929 FGASINLYNVTLP
+1929 FGASINLCNVTLP
-1942 VADVEFTHNW
+1942 VADVEFAHNW

-1977 FNGAVDYDKCILY
+1977 FNGAVDYDNCILY

-2004 WKNFTHIVEEN
+2004 WKYFTHIVEEN
-2015 VSTNISNI
+2015 VSTSISNI

-2028 SVWHTLQGVKLFA
+2028 SVWYTLQGVKLFV

>member
-22 YIEPVNVVPGE
+22 YIAPVNVVPGE

-58 GLKIASRSN
+58 GLKIASKSN
-67 GNFDISLT
+67 GNFDISFT

-170 EVSKAFSFE
+170 EVSKAFSLE

-198 LFLDLS
+198 LSLDLS

-272 VKARTYRMDPFS
+272 VKALTYRMDPFS

-309 DSRQLTA
+309 DSRLLTA

-347 ARSAGQCS
+347 ARSAGKCS

-376 PLTAHVANTTKVYGD
+376 PLTAHVANTSKVYGD

-475 VFKASYAGLKNGE
+475 GFKASYTGFKNGE

-512 AVTISGAEAENYE
+512 AVTISGADAENYD
-525 ISYEQGHLT
+525 ISYEQGRLT

-572 EIVCSAVANSP
+572 EIVCSAAINTP
-583 VGSYTIEVKQGSIKN
+583 VGTYTIEVKQGSVKN
-598 YNVHFESGSL
+598 YNVHFE
-608 VITKAPLSI
+608 
-617 SAGNYTKKQGD
+617 
-628 AMPVFKASYAGFK
+628 
-641 NGEDESVLTKQ
+641 NGT
-652 PVFSCEA
+652 
-659 NEASAPAEYAVTISG
+659 
-674 AEAENYEISYE
+674 
-685 QGHLTVVEADAVVVR
+685 LTVTKV
-700 AKSYN
+700 
-705 RQYGD
+705 
-710 ENPVFEFET
+710 P
-719 EGAALDG
+719 L
-726 TPEIVCSAV
+726 
-735 ANSPVGSY
+735 
-743 TIEVK
+743 TI
-748 QGSIKNYNVHFESGS
+748 F
-763 LVITKAPLSISAGN
+763 AGN

-801 ESVLTKQ
+801 ESVLRKQ
-808 PVFSCEA
+808 PAFSCEA
-815 NEAGAPAEYAVTIS
+815 NETSAPADYAVTVS
-829 GAEAENYAISYEQ
+829 DAEAENYDISYEQ
-842 GHLTVV
+842 GRLTVTD
-848 EADAVVVR
+848 ADAVVVR
-856 AKSYSRQY
+856 AKSYSRVY
-864 GDENPVFEF
+864 GDANPVFEF
-873 DIEGAA
+873 ETEGTV
-879 LDGTPEIVCSAVA
+879 LDGTPEIICSADK
-892 NSPVGSYTIE
+892 SSQVGSYTIE
-902 VKQGSIKNY
+902 VRQGSIKNY
-911 NVHFESGT
+911 NVHFENGS
-919 LTITKA
+919 LAITKA
-925 PLSIS
+925 S
-930 AGSYTKKQ
+930 
-938 GDAMPAFKAS
+938 
-948 YAGFKNGENE
+948 
-958 SVLTKQPVFSCE
+958 LT
-970 ANEASAP
+970 
-977 AEYAVTIS
+977 
-985 GAEAENYDISYE
+985 
-997 QGHLT
+997 
-1002 VVEADAVVVRAKS
+1002 
-1015 YNRQY
+1015 
-1020 GDENPVFEFET
+1020 
-1031 EGAALDGTPE
+1031 
-1041 IVCSA
+1041 
-1046 VANSPVGSYT
+1046 
-1056 IEVKQGSIKNYNVHF
+1056 
-1071 ESGSLVIT
+1071 
-1079 KAPLSI
+1079 I

-1099 VFKASYAGFKN
+1099 EFKANYTGFKN
-1110 GEDESVLTKQP
+1110 GEDESVLTKRP
-1121 VFSCD
+1121 
-1126 ANEASAP
+1126 
-1133 AEYAVTISGAD
+1133 T
-1144 AENYEIS
+1144 
-1151 YEQGHLTVVE
+1151 
-1161 ADAVVVRA
+1161 
-1169 KSYSRQ
+1169 
-1175 YGDENPV
+1175 
-1182 FEFETDGAAL
+1182 FET
-1192 DGTPEIVC
+1192 T
-1200 SAVANSPVGSYTI
+1200 
-1213 EVKQG
+1213 
-1218 SIKNYNVHF
+1218 
-1227 ESGSLVITKAP
+1227 
-1238 LSISAGNY
+1238 
-1246 TKKQGDAMPVFKAS
+1246 
-1260 YAGFKNGEDESV
+1260 
-1272 LTKQPVFSCDANE
+1272 
-1285 ASAPA
+1285 
-1290 EYAVTISGADAE
+1290 
-1302 NYDISYEQGVLT
+1302 
-1314 VTGMPKPIISTDEA
+1314 
-1328 TLRITTE
+1328 
-1335 TDNAVIYYT
+1335 
-1344 LDGTE
+1344 
-1349 PNENA
+1349 
-1354 RKYTEPINLYAS
+1354 
-1366 CEIKAIAVKGDAKSE
+1366 
-1381 VTSAEYH
+1381 
-1388 DEEYPNIVKVGDIIT
+1388 
-1403 ANIINNGEEN
+1403 
-1413 LPMIFKVT
+1413 
-1421 SVYPFNVEMENKED
+1421 
-1435 YVEGWSNERD
+1435 
-1445 VSGTLEIPVVVKSNG
+1445 
-1460 ISYCVKKLGDNSLAR
+1460 
-1475 CVNVSS
+1475 
-1481 LKLNEGLESIG
+1481 
-1492 RQAIRWCRNI
+1492 
-1502 KELIVPNSV
+1502 
-1511 KEVWGAFLTEDHGLV
+1511 
-1526 SVVLGSGL
+1526 
-1534 ETIHTEAFWGVSMN
+1534 
-1548 LKSFISLSTNP
+1548 
-1559 AKCVEPDRTFTSLP
+1559 
-1573 EDVTL
+1573 
-1578 YVPLGSKS
+1578 
-1586 AYETAPGWD
+1586 
-1595 YFAGHIVEMDMS
+1595 
-1607 PATVKVK
+1607 ATV
-1614 DCSREYGDDNPT
+1614 E
-1626 LEFETEGATLIG
+1626 
-1638 EPEIICSADK
+1638 
-1648 NSKVGTYEI
+1648 
-1657 EINKGTIKNYLVTFV
+1657 
-1672 PGTLTVTKAPLV
+1672 
-1684 VTAENYTITQG
+1684 
-1695 DKLPEFTA
+1695 
-1703 NYSGFKNGEDESVL
+1703 
-1717 TKQPVFSCE
+1717 
-1726 ANEASAPGEYPI
+1726 SAPGEYPI
-1738 TVYDVE
+1738 TVSGVE

-1769 ITWDQEIKAKV
+1769 ITWDQKIKAKV

-1792 GLPVRYLYALAP
+1792 GLPVRYSYALAP

-1852 SDDEGLMYI
+1852 SDEEGLMYI

-1929 FGASINLYNVTLP
+1929 FGASINLCNVTLP
-1942 VADVEFTHNW
+1942 VGDVGLKYKW
-1952 MFNCDRGIR
+1952 VFNCDRGIR

-1990 VPVGTKQSYANSEV
+1990 VPVGTKQAYRNAEV
-2004 WKNFTHIVEEN
+2004 WKYFTHIVEEN
-2015 VSTNISNI
+2015 VSTSISNI

-2028 SVWHTLQGVKLFA
+2028 GVWYTLQGVKLFA

>member
-22 YIEPVNVVPGE
+22 YIAPVNIVPGE

-46 FRGFQTDIELPE
+46 FRGFQTDIELPK
-58 GLKIASRSN
+58 GLKIASKSN

-75 DRGSSSFSVSS
+75 DRGTSSFSVSS

-108 NQGALVRI
+108 NKGALVRI
-116 SVRASSDFSGGY
+116 SVRASCDFSGGY

-155 KEQNDVSVKGGEISP
+155 KEQNDVSVKGGDISP
-170 EVSKAFSFE
+170 EVSKAFSLE

-198 LFLDLS
+198 LSLDLS

-219 KQLGNGKVRIICMS
+219 KLLGNGKVRIICMS

-245 VIDLWIKAEKGITG
+245 VIDLWIKAEKGIAG
-259 NQIVKLENIIFSD
+259 NQIVKVENIIFSD

-294 TSVSISESNMQLEVS
+294 TSVSISESNMLLEVS

-347 ARSAGQCS
+347 ARSAGKCS

-376 PLTAHVANTTKVYGD
+376 PLTAHVANTSKVYGD

-475 VFKASYAGLKNGE
+475 VFKESYAGFKNGE

-512 AVTISGAEAENYE
+512 AVTISGADAENYD
-525 ISYEQGHLT
+525 ISYEQGRLT

-583 VGSYTIEVKQGSIKN
+583 VGSYTIEVKQDSIKN

-641 NGEDESVLTKQ
+641 NGE
-652 PVFSCEA
+652 
-659 NEASAPAEYAVTISG
+659 
-674 AEAENYEISYE
+674 
-685 QGHLTVVEADAVVVR
+685 
-700 AKSYN
+700 
-705 RQYGD
+705 
-710 ENPVFEFET
+710 
-719 EGAALDG
+719 
-726 TPEIVCSAV
+726 
-735 ANSPVGSY
+735 
-743 TIEVK
+743 
-748 QGSIKNYNVHFESGS
+748 
-763 LVITKAPLSISAGN
+763 
-777 YTKKQGDAM
+777 
-786 PVFKASYVGFKNGED
+786 
-801 ESVLTKQ
+801 
-808 PVFSCEA
+808 
-815 NEAGAPAEYAVTIS
+815 
-829 GAEAENYAISYEQ
+829 
-842 GHLTVV
+842 
-848 EADAVVVR
+848 
-856 AKSYSRQY
+856 
-864 GDENPVFEF
+864 
-873 DIEGAA
+873 
-879 LDGTPEIVCSAVA
+879 
-892 NSPVGSYTIE
+892 
-902 VKQGSIKNY
+902 
-911 NVHFESGT
+911 
-919 LTITKA
+919 
-925 PLSIS
+925 
-930 AGSYTKKQ
+930 
-938 GDAMPAFKAS
+938 
-948 YAGFKNGENE
+948 NE

-985 GAEAENYDISYE
+985 GADAENYDISYE
-997 QGHLT
+997 QG
-1002 VVEADAVVVRAKS
+1002 R
-1015 YNRQY
+1015 
-1020 GDENPVFEFET
+1020 
-1031 EGAALDGTPE
+1031 
-1041 IVCSA
+1041 
-1046 VANSPVGSYT
+1046 
-1056 IEVKQGSIKNYNVHF
+1056 
-1071 ESGSLVIT
+1071 
-1079 KAPLSI
+1079 
-1085 SAGNYTK
+1085 
-1092 KQGDAMP
+1092 
-1099 VFKASYAGFKN
+1099 
-1110 GEDESVLTKQP
+1110 
-1121 VFSCD
+1121 
-1126 ANEASAP
+1126 
-1133 AEYAVTISGAD
+1133 
-1144 AENYEIS
+1144 
-1151 YEQGHLTVVE
+1151 LTVVE

-1200 SAVANSPVGSYTI
+1200 SADKSSQVGSYTI
-1213 EVKQG
+1213 EVRQG

-1227 ESGSLVITKAP
+1227 ENGSLAITKAS
-1238 LSISAGNY
+1238 LTISAGNY
-1246 TKKQGDAMPVFKAS
+1246 TKKQGDAMPEFKAN
-1260 YAGFKNGEDESV
+1260 YTGFKNGEDESV
-1272 LTKQPVFSCDANE
+1272 LTKRPTFE
-1285 ASAPA
+1285 
-1290 EYAVTISGADAE
+1290 
-1302 NYDISYEQGVLT
+1302 
-1314 VTGMPKPIISTDEA
+1314 
-1328 TLRITTE
+1328 TT
-1335 TDNAVIYYT
+1335 
-1344 LDGTE
+1344 
-1349 PNENA
+1349 
-1354 RKYTEPINLYAS
+1354 
-1366 CEIKAIAVKGDAKSE
+1366 
-1381 VTSAEYH
+1381 
-1388 DEEYPNIVKVGDIIT
+1388 
-1403 ANIINNGEEN
+1403 
-1413 LPMIFKVT
+1413 
-1421 SVYPFNVEMENKED
+1421 
-1435 YVEGWSNERD
+1435 
-1445 VSGTLEIPVVVKSNG
+1445 
-1460 ISYCVKKLGDNSLAR
+1460 
-1475 CVNVSS
+1475 
-1481 LKLNEGLESIG
+1481 
-1492 RQAIRWCRNI
+1492 
-1502 KELIVPNSV
+1502 
-1511 KEVWGAFLTEDHGLV
+1511 
-1526 SVVLGSGL
+1526 
-1534 ETIHTEAFWGVSMN
+1534 
-1548 LKSFISLSTNP
+1548 
-1559 AKCVEPDRTFTSLP
+1559 
-1573 EDVTL
+1573 
-1578 YVPLGSKS
+1578 
-1586 AYETAPGWD
+1586 
-1595 YFAGHIVEMDMS
+1595 
-1607 PATVKVK
+1607 ATV
-1614 DCSREYGDDNPT
+1614 E
-1626 LEFETEGATLIG
+1626 
-1638 EPEIICSADK
+1638 
-1648 NSKVGTYEI
+1648 
-1657 EINKGTIKNYLVTFV
+1657 
-1672 PGTLTVTKAPLV
+1672 
-1684 VTAENYTITQG
+1684 
-1695 DKLPEFTA
+1695 
-1703 NYSGFKNGEDESVL
+1703 
-1717 TKQPVFSCE
+1717 
-1726 ANEASAPGEYPI
+1726 SAPGEYPI
-1738 TVYDVE
+1738 TVSGVE

-1780 GSTIEMNATASS
+1780 GSTLEMNATASS
-1792 GLPVRYLYALAP
+1792 GLPVRYSYALAP

-1816 GNKITFPQN
+1816 DNKIIFPQN

-1896 LPVTEVDGLAM
+1896 LPVTEVDRLAM

-1929 FGASINLYNVTLP
+1929 FGASINLCNVTLP
-1942 VADVEFTHNW
+1942 VGDVGLKYKW
-1952 MFNCDRGIR
+1952 VFNCDRGIR

-1990 VPVGTKQSYANSEV
+1990 VPVGTKQAYRNAEV
-2004 WKNFTHIVEEN
+2004 WKYFTHIVEEN
-2015 VSTNISNI
+2015 VSTSISNI

-2028 SVWHTLQGVKLFA
+2028 GVWYTLQGVKLFA

>member
-58 GLKIASRSN
+58 GLKIASKSN

-116 SVRASSDFSGGY
+116 SVRAASDFSGGY

-142 DVKLDNSQLFVGT
+142 DVKLDNSQLFAGT

-198 LFLDLS
+198 LSLDLN

-435 SGAVSDKYEISYIPG
+435 SGAVSDKYEISYVPG
-450 TLTITK
+450 TLTVTK

-475 VFKASYAGLKNGE
+475 VFKASYAGFKNGE
-488 NESVLTKQPV
+488 DESVLTKQPV
-498 FSCEANEA
+498 FSCDANEA

-512 AVTISGAEAENYE
+512 AVTISGADAENYD
-525 ISYEQGHLT
+525 ISYEQGRLT

-608 VITKAPLSI
+608 T
-617 SAGNYTKKQGD
+617 
-628 AMPVFKASYAGFK
+628 
-641 NGEDESVLTKQ
+641 
-652 PVFSCEA
+652 
-659 NEASAPAEYAVTISG
+659 
-674 AEAENYEISYE
+674 
-685 QGHLTVVEADAVVVR
+685 
-700 AKSYN
+700 
-705 RQYGD
+705 
-710 ENPVFEFET
+710 
-719 EGAALDG
+719 
-726 TPEIVCSAV
+726 
-735 ANSPVGSY
+735 
-743 TIEVK
+743 
-748 QGSIKNYNVHFESGS
+748 
-763 LVITKAPLSISAGN
+763 ITKAPLSISAGN

-786 PVFKASYVGFKNGED
+786 PVFKASYV
-801 ESVLTKQ
+801 
-808 PVFSCEA
+808 
-815 NEAGAPAEYAVTIS
+815 
-829 GAEAENYAISYEQ
+829 
-842 GHLTVV
+842 
-848 EADAVVVR
+848 
-856 AKSYSRQY
+856 
-864 GDENPVFEF
+864 
-873 DIEGAA
+873 
-879 LDGTPEIVCSAVA
+879 
-892 NSPVGSYTIE
+892 
-902 VKQGSIKNY
+902 
-911 NVHFESGT
+911 
-919 LTITKA
+919 
-925 PLSIS
+925 
-930 AGSYTKKQ
+930 
-938 GDAMPAFKAS
+938 
-948 YAGFKNGENE
+948 GFKNGENE

-985 GAEAENYDISYE
+985 GAEAENYAISY
-997 QGHLT
+997 
-1002 VVEADAVVVRAKS
+1002 
-1015 YNRQY
+1015 
-1020 GDENPVFEFET
+1020 
-1031 EGAALDGTPE
+1031 
-1041 IVCSA
+1041 
-1046 VANSPVGSYT
+1046 
-1056 IEVKQGSIKNYNVHF
+1056 KQGR
-1071 ESGSLVIT
+1071 
-1079 KAPLSI
+1079 
-1085 SAGNYTK
+1085 
-1092 KQGDAMP
+1092 
-1099 VFKASYAGFKN
+1099 
-1110 GEDESVLTKQP
+1110 
-1121 VFSCD
+1121 
-1126 ANEASAP
+1126 
-1133 AEYAVTISGAD
+1133 
-1144 AENYEIS
+1144 
-1151 YEQGHLTVVE
+1151 LTVVE

-1260 YAGFKNGEDESV
+1260 YAGFKNGENESVLTKQPVFSCEANDASAPAEYAVTISGADAENYDISYEQGHLTVVEADAVVVRAKSYSRQYGDENPVFEFETEGAALDGTPEIVCSAVANSPVGSYTIEVKQGSIKNYNVHFESGSLTITKAPLSISAGNYTKKQGDAMPVFKASYAGFKNGEDESV
-1272 LTKQPVFSCDANE
+1272 LTKQPVFSCDADE

-1302 NYDISYEQGVLT
+1302 NYEISYEQGVLT

-1366 CEIKAIAVKGDAKSE
+1366 CEIKAIAVNGDAKSE
-1381 VTSAEYH
+1381 VSSAEYH
-1388 DEEYPNIVKVGDIIT
+1388 DAEYPNIVKVGDIIT

-1445 VSGTLEIPVVVKSNG
+1445 VSGTLEIPAVVKANG
-1460 ISYCVKKLGDNSLAR
+1460 ICYCVKKLGKNSLAK

-1492 RQAIRWCRNI
+1492 HQAIRWCRNL
-1502 KELIVPNSV
+1502 KELVIPNSV
-1511 KEVWGAFLTEDHGLV
+1511 IYVSVAFITEDHGLETV
-1526 SVVLGSGL
+1526 ILGLGL
-1534 ETIHTEAFWGVSMN
+1534 EKIESMAFWGVSMN

-1559 AKCVEPDRTFTSLP
+1559 AECVEPDRTFMSLP

-1626 LEFETEGATLIG
+1626 FEIETEGATLIG

-1657 EINKGTIKNYLVTFV
+1657 EINKGTIKNYYVTFV

-1684 VTAENYTITQG
+1684 VTADNYTITQG

-1738 TVYDVE
+1738 NVYGVE

-1792 GLPVRYLYALAP
+1792 GLTVRYSYALVP
-1804 GVETAYQVPQIE
+1804 RVESAYRVPQIE
-1816 GNKITFPQN
+1816 GNNITFPEE
-1825 GMYLLVAIQ
+1825 GTYLLVAIQ

-1852 SDDEGLMYI
+1852 SDEEGLMYI

-1914 ELVIGDNVKKCGHEA
+1914 ELVIGDNVKICGHEA
-1929 FGASINLYNVTLP
+1929 FGASINLCNVTLP

-2041 KPNIPGVYIH
+2041 KSNIPGVYIH

>member
-58 GLKIASRSN
+58 GLKIASKSN

-198 LFLDLS
+198 LSLDLN

-456 APLSISAGNYTK
+456 APLI
-468 KQGDAMP
+468 
-475 VFKASYAGLKNGE
+475 
-488 NESVLTKQPV
+488 
-498 FSCEANEA
+498 
-506 SAPAEY
+506 
-512 AVTISGAEAENYE
+512 
-525 ISYEQGHLT
+525 
-534 VVEAD
+534 
-539 AVVVRA
+539 
-545 KSYSRQYGD
+545 
-554 ENPVFE
+554 
-560 FETEGAALDGTP
+560 
-572 EIVCSAVANSP
+572 
-583 VGSYTIEVKQGSIKN
+583 
-598 YNVHFESGSL
+598 
-608 VITKAPLSI
+608 I

-815 NEAGAPAEYAVTIS
+815 NEASAPAEYAVTIS

-842 GHLTVV
+842 GHLTLV
-848 EADAVVVR
+848 EADAIVVR

-864 GDENPVFEF
+864 GDENPLFEF

-902 VKQGSIKNY
+902 VKRGSIKNY
-911 NVHFESGT
+911 NVHFESGS
-919 LTITKA
+919 LVITKA

-930 AGSYTKKQ
+930 AGNYTKKQ
-938 GDAMPAFKAS
+938 GDAMPVFKAS

-1020 GDENPVFEFET
+1020 GDENPGFEFET
-1031 EGAALDGTPE
+1031 EGAALNGTPE

-1071 ESGSLVIT
+1071 ESGTLTIT

-1085 SAGNYTK
+1085 SAGSYTK

-1121 VFSCD
+1121 VFSCE
-1126 ANEASAP
+1126 ANESSAP

-1144 AENYEIS
+1144 AENYE
-1151 YEQGHLTVVE
+1151 
-1161 ADAVVVRA
+1161 
-1169 KSYSRQ
+1169 
-1175 YGDENPV
+1175 
-1182 FEFETDGAAL
+1182 
-1192 DGTPEIVC
+1192 
-1200 SAVANSPVGSYTI
+1200 
-1213 EVKQG
+1213 
-1218 SIKNYNVHF
+1218 
-1227 ESGSLVITKAP
+1227 
-1238 LSISAGNY
+1238 
-1246 TKKQGDAMPVFKAS
+1246 
-1260 YAGFKNGEDESV
+1260 
-1272 LTKQPVFSCDANE
+1272 
-1285 ASAPA
+1285 
-1290 EYAVTISGADAE
+1290 
-1302 NYDISYEQGVLT
+1302 ISYEQGVLT

-1366 CEIKAIAVKGDAKSE
+1366 CEIKAIAVNGDAKSE
-1381 VTSAEYH
+1381 VSSAEYH
-1388 DEEYPNIVKVGDIIT
+1388 DAEYPNIVKVGDIIT
-1403 ANIINNGEEN
+1403 ANIINNGEDN

-1435 YVEGWSNERD
+1435 YVEGWNNERD

-1492 RQAIRWCRNI
+1492 HQAIRWCRNI

-1534 ETIHTEAFWGVSMN
+1534 ETIHTDAFWGVSMN

-1638 EPEIICSADK
+1638 EPEIICSVDK

-1726 ANEASAPGEYPI
+1726 ANEASAPGKYPI

-1792 GLPVRYLYALAP
+1792 GLPVRYSYALVP
-1804 GVETAYQVPQIE
+1804 RVESAYQVPQIE

-1875 KVVRGYN
+1875 KVVRGYK

-1929 FGASINLYNVTLP
+1929 FGASINLCNVTLP

-2041 KPNIPGVYIH
+2041 KPNISGVYIH

>member
-170 EVSKAFSFE
+170 EVSKAFSLE

-198 LFLDLS
+198 LSLDLS

-475 VFKASYAGLKNGE
+475 VFKASYAGFKNGE

-512 AVTISGAEAENYE
+512 AVTISGADAENYA

-560 FETEGAALDGTP
+560 FDTEGAALDGTPEIVCSAVANSPVGSYTIEVKQGSIKNYNVHFESGTLTIIKAPLTISAGNYTKKQGDAMPVFKASYAGFKNGENESVLTKQPVFSCEANEASAPAEYAVTISGADAENYDISYEQGHLTVVEADAVVVRAKSYNRQYGDENPVFEFETEGVALDGTP

-652 PVFSCEA
+652 PVFACEA
-659 NEASAPAEYAVTISG
+659 NEAST
-674 AEAENYEISYE
+674 
-685 QGHLTVVEADAVVVR
+685 
-700 AKSYN
+700 
-705 RQYGD
+705 
-710 ENPVFEFET
+710 
-719 EGAALDG
+719 
-726 TPEIVCSAV
+726 
-735 ANSPVGSY
+735 
-743 TIEVK
+743 
-748 QGSIKNYNVHFESGS
+748 
-763 LVITKAPLSISAGN
+763 
-777 YTKKQGDAM
+777 
-786 PVFKASYVGFKNGED
+786 
-801 ESVLTKQ
+801 
-808 PVFSCEA
+808 
-815 NEAGAPAEYAVTIS
+815 
-829 GAEAENYAISYEQ
+829 
-842 GHLTVV
+842 
-848 EADAVVVR
+848 
-856 AKSYSRQY
+856 
-864 GDENPVFEF
+864 
-873 DIEGAA
+873 
-879 LDGTPEIVCSAVA
+879 
-892 NSPVGSYTIE
+892 
-902 VKQGSIKNY
+902 
-911 NVHFESGT
+911 
-919 LTITKA
+919 
-925 PLSIS
+925 
-930 AGSYTKKQ
+930 
-938 GDAMPAFKAS
+938 
-948 YAGFKNGENE
+948 
-958 SVLTKQPVFSCE
+958 
-970 ANEASAP
+970 
-977 AEYAVTIS
+977 
-985 GAEAENYDISYE
+985 
-997 QGHLT
+997 
-1002 VVEADAVVVRAKS
+1002 
-1015 YNRQY
+1015 
-1020 GDENPVFEFET
+1020 
-1031 EGAALDGTPE
+1031 
-1041 IVCSA
+1041 
-1046 VANSPVGSYT
+1046 
-1056 IEVKQGSIKNYNVHF
+1056 
-1071 ESGSLVIT
+1071 
-1079 KAPLSI
+1079 
-1085 SAGNYTK
+1085 
-1092 KQGDAMP
+1092 
-1099 VFKASYAGFKN
+1099 
-1110 GEDESVLTKQP
+1110 
-1121 VFSCD
+1121 
-1126 ANEASAP
+1126 
-1133 AEYAVTISGAD
+1133 
-1144 AENYEIS
+1144 
-1151 YEQGHLTVVE
+1151 
-1161 ADAVVVRA
+1161 
-1169 KSYSRQ
+1169 
-1175 YGDENPV
+1175 
-1182 FEFETDGAAL
+1182 
-1192 DGTPEIVC
+1192 
-1200 SAVANSPVGSYTI
+1200 
-1213 EVKQG
+1213 
-1218 SIKNYNVHF
+1218 
-1227 ESGSLVITKAP
+1227 
-1238 LSISAGNY
+1238 
-1246 TKKQGDAMPVFKAS
+1246 
-1260 YAGFKNGEDESV
+1260 
-1272 LTKQPVFSCDANE
+1272 
-1285 ASAPA
+1285 
-1290 EYAVTISGADAE
+1290 
-1302 NYDISYEQGVLT
+1302 
-1314 VTGMPKPIISTDEA
+1314 
-1328 TLRITTE
+1328 
-1335 TDNAVIYYT
+1335 
-1344 LDGTE
+1344 
-1349 PNENA
+1349 
-1354 RKYTEPINLYAS
+1354 
-1366 CEIKAIAVKGDAKSE
+1366 
-1381 VTSAEYH
+1381 
-1388 DEEYPNIVKVGDIIT
+1388 
-1403 ANIINNGEEN
+1403 
-1413 LPMIFKVT
+1413 
-1421 SVYPFNVEMENKED
+1421 
-1435 YVEGWSNERD
+1435 
-1445 VSGTLEIPVVVKSNG
+1445 
-1460 ISYCVKKLGDNSLAR
+1460 
-1475 CVNVSS
+1475 
-1481 LKLNEGLESIG
+1481 
-1492 RQAIRWCRNI
+1492 
-1502 KELIVPNSV
+1502 
-1511 KEVWGAFLTEDHGLV
+1511 
-1526 SVVLGSGL
+1526 
-1534 ETIHTEAFWGVSMN
+1534 
-1548 LKSFISLSTNP
+1548 
-1559 AKCVEPDRTFTSLP
+1559 
-1573 EDVTL
+1573 
-1578 YVPLGSKS
+1578 
-1586 AYETAPGWD
+1586 
-1595 YFAGHIVEMDMS
+1595 
-1607 PATVKVK
+1607 
-1614 DCSREYGDDNPT
+1614 
-1626 LEFETEGATLIG
+1626 
-1638 EPEIICSADK
+1638 
-1648 NSKVGTYEI
+1648 
-1657 EINKGTIKNYLVTFV
+1657 
-1672 PGTLTVTKAPLV
+1672 
-1684 VTAENYTITQG
+1684 
-1695 DKLPEFTA
+1695 
-1703 NYSGFKNGEDESVL
+1703 
-1717 TKQPVFSCE
+1717 
-1726 ANEASAPGEYPI
+1726 PGEYPI
-1738 TVYDVE
+1738 NVYGVE

-1752 YIAGTLT
+1752 YLAGTLT

-1780 GSTIEMNATASS
+1780 GSTIEMNAAASS
-1792 GLPVRYLYALAP
+1792 GLPVRYSYTQPP
-1804 GVETAYQVPQIE
+1804 GVESAYRVPQIE
-1816 GNKITFPQN
+1816 GNNITFPEE
-1825 GMYLLVAIQ
+1825 GTYMLVVIQ
-1834 DGNNEYAA
+1834 DGNDEYSA

-1852 SDDEGLMYI
+1852 SDDDGMMYI
-1861 DGIYYKYTD
+1861 DGIYYKYTG

-1882 PYRGKVEIPATVNG
+1882 PYRGKVEIPAYVNG
-1896 LPVTEVDGLAM
+1896 MPVVEIDRQAM
-1907 YACYYLK
+1907 YACYYLNDV
-1914 ELVIGDNVKKCGHEA
+1914 VIGDNVAICGHEA
-1929 FGASINLYNVTLP
+1929 FGASRNLQKVTLP
-1942 VADVEFTHNW
+1942 ANQAELRQQYI
-1952 MFNCDRGIR
+1952 FNCDDGIK
-1961 EIHCRSSIPYV
+1961 EIHCRSSVPYLA
-1972 VDEGI
+1972 DESL
-1977 FNGAVDYDKCILY
+1977 FNGFVNYDNCILY
-1990 VPVGTKQSYANSEV
+1990 VPVGTTQAYTNTEI
-2004 WKNFTHIVEEN
+2004 WRNFTHIVEEDVLTGIPDTS
-2015 VSTNISNI
+2015 VSND
-2023 NVEKK
+2023 KGA
-2028 SVWHTLQGVKLFA
+2028 WYTLQGVKLFGR
-2041 KPNIPGVYIH
+2041 PNLPGVYIH
-2051 NGKKIIVR
+2051 NGKKILVR

>member
-58 GLKIASRSN
+58 GLKIASKSN
-67 GNFDISLT
+67 GNFVISLT

-198 LFLDLS
+198 LSLDLN

-456 APLSISAGNYTK
+456 APLI
-468 KQGDAMP
+468 
-475 VFKASYAGLKNGE
+475 
-488 NESVLTKQPV
+488 
-498 FSCEANEA
+498 
-506 SAPAEY
+506 
-512 AVTISGAEAENYE
+512 
-525 ISYEQGHLT
+525 
-534 VVEAD
+534 
-539 AVVVRA
+539 
-545 KSYSRQYGD
+545 
-554 ENPVFE
+554 
-560 FETEGAALDGTP
+560 
-572 EIVCSAVANSP
+572 
-583 VGSYTIEVKQGSIKN
+583 
-598 YNVHFESGSL
+598 
-608 VITKAPLSI
+608 I

-815 NEAGAPAEYAVTIS
+815 NEASAPAEYAVTIS

-848 EADAVVVR
+848 EADAIVVR

-864 GDENPVFEF
+864 GDENPLFEF

-997 QGHLT
+997 QGRLT

-1015 YNRQY
+1015 YSRQY

-1056 IEVKQGSIKNYNVHF
+1056 IEVKRGSIKNYNVHF

-1085 SAGNYTK
+1085 SAGSYTK

-1121 VFSCD
+1121 VFSCE
-1126 ANEASAP
+1126 ANESSAP

-1144 AENYEIS
+1144 AENYE
-1151 YEQGHLTVVE
+1151 
-1161 ADAVVVRA
+1161 
-1169 KSYSRQ
+1169 
-1175 YGDENPV
+1175 
-1182 FEFETDGAAL
+1182 
-1192 DGTPEIVC
+1192 
-1200 SAVANSPVGSYTI
+1200 
-1213 EVKQG
+1213 
-1218 SIKNYNVHF
+1218 
-1227 ESGSLVITKAP
+1227 
-1238 LSISAGNY
+1238 
-1246 TKKQGDAMPVFKAS
+1246 
-1260 YAGFKNGEDESV
+1260 
-1272 LTKQPVFSCDANE
+1272 
-1285 ASAPA
+1285 
-1290 EYAVTISGADAE
+1290 
-1302 NYDISYEQGVLT
+1302 ISYEQGVLT

-1335 TDNAVIYYT
+1335 TDNAAIYYT

-1366 CEIKAIAVKGDAKSE
+1366 CEIKAIAVNGDAKSE
-1381 VTSAEYH
+1381 VSSAEYH
-1388 DEEYPNIVKVGDIIT
+1388 DAEYPNIVKVGDIIT
-1403 ANIINNGEEN
+1403 ANIINNGEDN

-1435 YVEGWSNERD
+1435 YVEGWNNERD

-1492 RQAIRWCRNI
+1492 HQAIRWCRNI

-1534 ETIHTEAFWGVSMN
+1534 ETIHTDAFWGVSMN

-1638 EPEIICSADK
+1638 EPEIICSVDK

-1726 ANEASAPGEYPI
+1726 ANEASAPGKYPI

-1769 ITWDQEIKAKV
+1769 ITWYQEIKAKV

-1825 GMYLLVAIQ
+1825 VSLG
-1834 DGNNEYAA
+1834 
-1842 ATDTLDVCAI
+1842 
-1852 SDDEGLMYI
+1852 
-1861 DGIYYKYTD
+1861 
-1870 DGSAL
+1870 
-1875 KVVRGYN
+1875 
-1882 PYRGKVEIPATVNG
+1882 
-1896 LPVTEVDGLAM
+1896 
-1907 YACYYLK
+1907 CYSRRK
-1914 ELVIGDNVKKCGHEA
+1914 
-1929 FGASINLYNVTLP
+1929 
-1942 VADVEFTHNW
+1942 
-1952 MFNCDRGIR
+1952 
-1961 EIHCRSSIPYV
+1961 
-1972 VDEGI
+1972 
-1977 FNGAVDYDKCILY
+1977 
-1990 VPVGTKQSYANSEV
+1990 
-2004 WKNFTHIVEEN
+2004 
-2015 VSTNISNI
+2015 
-2023 NVEKK
+2023 
-2028 SVWHTLQGVKLFA
+2028 
-2041 KPNIPGVYIH
+2041 
-2051 NGKKIIVR
+2051 

>member
-22 YIEPVNVVPGE
+22 YIAPVNVVPGE

-58 GLKIASRSN
+58 GLKIASKSN

-170 EVSKAFSFE
+170 EVSKAFSLE

-198 LFLDLS
+198 LSLDLS

-233 SDNTSIS
+233 LDNTSIS

-245 VIDLWIKAEKGITG
+245 VIDLWIKAEKGIAG
-259 NQIVKLENIIFSD
+259 NQIVKLDNIIFSD

-422 DNSSKVGK
+422 DNISKVGK

-456 APLSISAGNYTK
+456 APLI
-468 KQGDAMP
+468 
-475 VFKASYAGLKNGE
+475 
-488 NESVLTKQPV
+488 
-498 FSCEANEA
+498 
-506 SAPAEY
+506 
-512 AVTISGAEAENYE
+512 
-525 ISYEQGHLT
+525 
-534 VVEAD
+534 
-539 AVVVRA
+539 
-545 KSYSRQYGD
+545 
-554 ENPVFE
+554 
-560 FETEGAALDGTP
+560 
-572 EIVCSAVANSP
+572 
-583 VGSYTIEVKQGSIKN
+583 
-598 YNVHFESGSL
+598 
-608 VITKAPLSI
+608 I

-659 NEASAPAEYAVTISG
+659 NEASAPAEYAVTVSG
-674 AEAENYEISYE
+674 ADAENYEISYE
-685 QGHLTVVEADAVVVR
+685 QGR
-700 AKSYN
+700 
-705 RQYGD
+705 
-710 ENPVFEFET
+710 
-719 EGAALDG
+719 
-726 TPEIVCSAV
+726 
-735 ANSPVGSY
+735 
-743 TIEVK
+743 
-748 QGSIKNYNVHFESGS
+748 
-763 LVITKAPLSISAGN
+763 
-777 YTKKQGDAM
+777 
-786 PVFKASYVGFKNGED
+786 
-801 ESVLTKQ
+801 
-808 PVFSCEA
+808 
-815 NEAGAPAEYAVTIS
+815 
-829 GAEAENYAISYEQ
+829 
-842 GHLTVV
+842 LTVV

-873 DIEGAA
+873 ETEGAA
-879 LDGTPEIVCSAVA
+879 LDGTPEIICSAVA
-892 NSPVGSYTIE
+892 NSPVGSYTVE

-919 LTITKA
+919 LTVTKT
-925 PLSIS
+925 PL
-930 AGSYTKKQ
+930 T
-938 GDAMPAFKAS
+938 
-948 YAGFKNGENE
+948 
-958 SVLTKQPVFSCE
+958 
-970 ANEASAP
+970 
-977 AEYAVTIS
+977 
-985 GAEAENYDISYE
+985 
-997 QGHLT
+997 
-1002 VVEADAVVVRAKS
+1002 
-1015 YNRQY
+1015 
-1020 GDENPVFEFET
+1020 
-1031 EGAALDGTPE
+1031 
-1041 IVCSA
+1041 
-1046 VANSPVGSYT
+1046 
-1056 IEVKQGSIKNYNVHF
+1056 
-1071 ESGSLVIT
+1071 
-1079 KAPLSI
+1079 I

-1121 VFSCD
+1121 VFSCE
-1126 ANEASAP
+1126 ANESSAP
-1133 AEYAVTISGAD
+1133 AEYAVTISGAE
-1144 AENYEIS
+1144 AENYAIS

-1161 ADAVVVRA
+1161 ADAIVVRA

-1182 FEFETDGAAL
+1182 
-1192 DGTPEIVC
+1192 
-1200 SAVANSPVGSYTI
+1200 
-1213 EVKQG
+1213 
-1218 SIKNYNVHF
+1218 
-1227 ESGSLVITKAP
+1227 
-1238 LSISAGNY
+1238 
-1246 TKKQGDAMPVFKAS
+1246 
-1260 YAGFKNGEDESV
+1260 
-1272 LTKQPVFSCDANE
+1272 
-1285 ASAPA
+1285 
-1290 EYAVTISGADAE
+1290 
-1302 NYDISYEQGVLT
+1302 
-1314 VTGMPKPIISTDEA
+1314 
-1328 TLRITTE
+1328 
-1335 TDNAVIYYT
+1335 
-1344 LDGTE
+1344 
-1349 PNENA
+1349 
-1354 RKYTEPINLYAS
+1354 
-1366 CEIKAIAVKGDAKSE
+1366 
-1381 VTSAEYH
+1381 
-1388 DEEYPNIVKVGDIIT
+1388 
-1403 ANIINNGEEN
+1403 
-1413 LPMIFKVT
+1413 
-1421 SVYPFNVEMENKED
+1421 
-1435 YVEGWSNERD
+1435 
-1445 VSGTLEIPVVVKSNG
+1445 
-1460 ISYCVKKLGDNSLAR
+1460 
-1475 CVNVSS
+1475 
-1481 LKLNEGLESIG
+1481 
-1492 RQAIRWCRNI
+1492 
-1502 KELIVPNSV
+1502 
-1511 KEVWGAFLTEDHGLV
+1511 
-1526 SVVLGSGL
+1526 
-1534 ETIHTEAFWGVSMN
+1534 
-1548 LKSFISLSTNP
+1548 
-1559 AKCVEPDRTFTSLP
+1559 
-1573 EDVTL
+1573 
-1578 YVPLGSKS
+1578 
-1586 AYETAPGWD
+1586 
-1595 YFAGHIVEMDMS
+1595 
-1607 PATVKVK
+1607 
-1614 DCSREYGDDNPT
+1614 
-1626 LEFETEGATLIG
+1626 LEFETEGAALIG

-1672 PGTLTVTKAPLV
+1672 SGTLTVTKAPLV

-1703 NYSGFKNGEDESVL
+1703 SCSGFKNGEDESVL
-1717 TKQPVFSCE
+1717 TKQPVFSCD
-1726 ANEASAPGEYPI
+1726 ANEASVPGEYPI
-1738 TVYDVE
+1738 NVYGVQ
-1744 ADNYEVKS
+1744 ADNYEVTT
-1752 YIAGTLT
+1752 YIPGTLT
-1759 VLKRELKKQT
+1759 ICKRELKNQT

-1792 GLPVRYLYALAP
+1792 GLPVRYSYTQIP
-1804 GVETAYQVPQIE
+1804 GVESAYRVPQIE
-1816 GNKITFPQN
+1816 GNNITFPEE
-1825 GMYLLVAIQ
+1825 GAYMLVAIQ
-1834 DGNNEYAA
+1834 DGNDEYSA

-1861 DGIYYKYTD
+1861 DGIYYKYTG

-1882 PYRGKVEIPATVNG
+1882 PYRGKVEIPAYVNG
-1896 LPVTEVDGLAM
+1896 MPVVEIDRQAM
-1907 YACYYLK
+1907 YACYYLNDV
-1914 ELVIGDNVKKCGHEA
+1914 VIGDNVAICGHEA
-1929 FGASINLYNVTLP
+1929 FGASRNLQKVTLP
-1942 VADVEFTHNW
+1942 ANQAELRQQYI
-1952 MFNCDRGIR
+1952 FNCDDGIK
-1961 EIHCRSSIPYV
+1961 EIHCRSSVPYLA
-1972 VDEGI
+1972 DESL
-1977 FNGAVDYDKCILY
+1977 FNGFVNYDNCILY
-1990 VPVGTKQSYANSEV
+1990 VPVGTMQAYTNTEI
-2004 WKNFTHIVEEN
+2004 WRNFIHIVEED
-2015 VSTNISNI
+2015 VLTGIPNI
-2023 NVEKK
+2023 NV
-2028 SVWHTLQGVKLFA
+2028 SNDMGAWYTLQGVKLFGR
-2041 KPNIPGVYIH
+2041 PNLPGVYIH
-2051 NGKKIIVR
+2051 NGKKILVR

>member
-1 MVLLFLMLLALPLAS
+1 M
-16 RAKDTF
+16 
-22 YIEPVNVVPGE
+22 I
-33 SKTITLNLDNSQV
+33 
-46 FRGFQTDIELPE
+46 
-58 GLKIASRSN
+58 
-67 GNFDISLT
+67 
-75 DRGSSSFSVSS
+75 
-86 NLMSDGSVRIL
+86 
-97 GYSTQGESIKG
+97 
-108 NQGALVRI
+108 
-116 SVRASSDFSGGY
+116 FSGGY

-155 KEQNDVSVKGGEISP
+155 KEQNDASVKGGEISP
-170 EVSKAFSFE
+170 EVSKAFSLE

-198 LFLDLS
+198 LSLDLN

-240 GKIGS
+240 GKLGS

-413 VPASISTIV
+413 VPVSISTIV

-475 VFKASYAGLKNGE
+475 VFKASYAG
-488 NESVLTKQPV
+488 
-498 FSCEANEA
+498 
-506 SAPAEY
+506 
-512 AVTISGAEAENYE
+512 
-525 ISYEQGHLT
+525 
-534 VVEAD
+534 
-539 AVVVRA
+539 
-545 KSYSRQYGD
+545 
-554 ENPVFE
+554 
-560 FETEGAALDGTP
+560 
-572 EIVCSAVANSP
+572 
-583 VGSYTIEVKQGSIKN
+583 
-598 YNVHFESGSL
+598 
-608 VITKAPLSI
+608 
-617 SAGNYTKKQGD
+617 
-628 AMPVFKASYAGFK
+628 
-641 NGEDESVLTKQ
+641 
-652 PVFSCEA
+652 
-659 NEASAPAEYAVTISG
+659 
-674 AEAENYEISYE
+674 
-685 QGHLTVVEADAVVVR
+685 
-700 AKSYN
+700 
-705 RQYGD
+705 
-710 ENPVFEFET
+710 
-719 EGAALDG
+719 
-726 TPEIVCSAV
+726 
-735 ANSPVGSY
+735 
-743 TIEVK
+743 
-748 QGSIKNYNVHFESGS
+748 
-763 LVITKAPLSISAGN
+763 
-777 YTKKQGDAM
+777 
-786 PVFKASYVGFKNGED
+786 
-801 ESVLTKQ
+801 
-808 PVFSCEA
+808 
-815 NEAGAPAEYAVTIS
+815 
-829 GAEAENYAISYEQ
+829 
-842 GHLTVV
+842 
-848 EADAVVVR
+848 
-856 AKSYSRQY
+856 
-864 GDENPVFEF
+864 
-873 DIEGAA
+873 
-879 LDGTPEIVCSAVA
+879 
-892 NSPVGSYTIE
+892 
-902 VKQGSIKNY
+902 
-911 NVHFESGT
+911 
-919 LTITKA
+919 
-925 PLSIS
+925 
-930 AGSYTKKQ
+930 
-938 GDAMPAFKAS
+938 
-948 YAGFKNGENE
+948 FKNGENE
-958 SVLTKQPVFSCE
+958 SVLTKQPVFSCV

-977 AEYAVTIS
+977 AEYTVTIS

-997 QGHLT
+997 QGRLT

-1110 GEDESVLTKQP
+1110 GENESVLTKQP

-1133 AEYAVTISGAD
+1133 AEYTVTISGAE
-1144 AENYEIS
+1144 AENYDIS
-1151 YEQGHLTVVE
+1151 YEQGRLTVVE

-1169 KSYSRQ
+1169 KSYNRQ

-1182 FEFETDGAAL
+1182 FEFETEGAAL

-1260 YAGFKNGEDESV
+1260 YAGFKNGENESV
-1272 LTKQPVFSCDANE
+1272 LTKQPVFSCEANE

-1290 EYAVTISGADAE
+1290 EYAVTISGAEAE
-1302 NYDISYEQGVLT
+1302 NYDISYKQGMLT

-1381 VTSAEYH
+1381 VSSAEYH
-1388 DEEYPNIVKVGDIIT
+1388 DAEYPNIVKVGDIIT

-1435 YVEGWSNERD
+1435 YVEGWSNKD
-1445 VSGTLEIPVVVKSNG
+1445 KLSGDIEIPSLVKNEG
-1460 ISYCVKKLGDNSLAR
+1460 ISYKVIGLGKDALALV
-1475 CVNVSS
+1475 VNVTS
-1481 LKLNEGLESIG
+1481 LKLNEGLEYTSY
-1492 RQAIRWCRNI
+1492 QSIRWCGGLH
-1502 KELIVPNSV
+1502 EIVIPNTV
-1511 KEVWGAFLTEDHGLV
+1511 KVLGEAAMTDCHNVKT
-1526 SVVLGSGL
+1526 VVLGSGL
-1534 ETIHTEAFWGVSMN
+1534 ERLKSLAFWAVSYR
-1548 LKSFISLSTNP
+1548 LETIVSLNPIPAICDSPNSTF
-1559 AKCVEPDRTFTSLP
+1559 ESLP

-1614 DCSREYGDDNPT
+1614 DSSREYGDDNPT
-1626 LEFETEGATLIG
+1626 FEIETEGAALIG

-1726 ANEASAPGEYPI
+1726 DNEASAPGEYPI
-1738 TVYDVE
+1738 NVYGVE
-1744 ADNYEVKS
+1744 ADNYNAIS
-1752 YIAGTLT
+1752 YVAGTLT

-1769 ITWDQEIKAKV
+1769 ITWEQEIKAKV

-1792 GLPVRYLYALAP
+1792 GLPVRYSYALVP
-1804 GVETAYQVPQIE
+1804 RVESAYRVPQIE

-1834 DGNNEYAA
+1834 AGNNEYAA

-1896 LPVTEVDGLAM
+1896 FPVTEVDGLAM

-1914 ELVIGDNVKKCGHEA
+1914 ELVIGDNVKICGHEA
-1929 FGASINLYNVTLP
+1929 FGASINLCNVTLP

>member
-1 MVLLFLMLLALPLAS
+1 MIRLNKTMVLLFLMLLALPLAS

-22 YIEPVNVVPGE
+22 YIAPVNIAPGDL
-33 SKTITLNLDNSQV
+33 KTITLNLDNSQV

-58 GLKIASRSN
+58 GLRITSKSN

-128 IKLKNSIFSDVNNR
+128 IILKNSIFSDVNNR

-155 KEQNDVSVKGGEISP
+155 KELNDVSVKGGEISP
-170 EVSKAFSFE
+170 EVSKAFSLE

-198 LFLDLS
+198 LSLDLS

-219 KQLGNGKVRIICMS
+219 KLLGNGKVRIICMS

-245 VIDLWIKAEKGITG
+245 VIDMWIKAEKGIAG
-259 NQIVKLENIIFSD
+259 NQIVKVENIIFSD
-272 VKARTYRMDPFS
+272 VKARTYRMDPLS

-294 TSVSISESNMQLEVS
+294 SSVSISESNIQLEVS

-355 IIASTADNLIQA
+355 IIAFTADNLIQA

-450 TLTITK
+450 TLT
-456 APLSISAGNYTK
+456 
-468 KQGDAMP
+468 
-475 VFKASYAGLKNGE
+475 V
-488 NESVLTKQPV
+488 
-498 FSCEANEA
+498 
-506 SAPAEY
+506 
-512 AVTISGAEAENYE
+512 
-525 ISYEQGHLT
+525 
-534 VVEAD
+534 
-539 AVVVRA
+539 
-545 KSYSRQYGD
+545 
-554 ENPVFE
+554 
-560 FETEGAALDGTP
+560 
-572 EIVCSAVANSP
+572 
-583 VGSYTIEVKQGSIKN
+583 
-598 YNVHFESGSL
+598 
-608 VITKAPLSI
+608 TKAPLSI

-674 AEAENYEISYE
+674 AEAENYDISYE
-685 QGHLTVVEADAVVVR
+685 QGRLTVVEADAVVVR
-700 AKSYN
+700 AKSYS

-726 TPEIVCSAV
+726 TPEIVCSA
-735 ANSPVGSY
+735 AINTPVGTY

-748 QGSIKNYNVHFESGS
+748 QGSVKNYNVHFENGT
-763 LVITKAPLSISAGN
+763 LTVTKVPLTIFAGN

-801 ESVLTKQ
+801 ESVLRKQ
-808 PVFSCEA
+808 PAFSCEA
-815 NEAGAPAEYAVTIS
+815 NETSAPADYAVTVS
-829 GAEAENYAISYEQ
+829 DAEAENYDISYEQ
-842 GHLTVV
+842 GRLTVTD
-848 EADAVVVR
+848 ADAVVVR
-856 AKSYSRQY
+856 AKSYSRVY
-864 GDENPVFEF
+864 GDANPVFEF
-873 DIEGAA
+873 ETEGTV
-879 LDGTPEIVCSAVA
+879 LDGTPEIICSADK
-892 NSPVGSYTIE
+892 SSQVGSYTIE
-902 VKQGSIKNY
+902 VRQGSIKNY
-911 NVHFESGT
+911 NVHFEN
-919 LTITKA
+919 
-925 PLSIS
+925 
-930 AGSYTKKQ
+930 GSL
-938 GDAMPAFKAS
+938 AINKAS
-948 YAGFKNGENE
+948 
-958 SVLTKQPVFSCE
+958 LT
-970 ANEASAP
+970 
-977 AEYAVTIS
+977 
-985 GAEAENYDISYE
+985 
-997 QGHLT
+997 
-1002 VVEADAVVVRAKS
+1002 
-1015 YNRQY
+1015 
-1020 GDENPVFEFET
+1020 
-1031 EGAALDGTPE
+1031 
-1041 IVCSA
+1041 
-1046 VANSPVGSYT
+1046 
-1056 IEVKQGSIKNYNVHF
+1056 
-1071 ESGSLVIT
+1071 
-1079 KAPLSI
+1079 I

-1099 VFKASYAGFKN
+1099 EFKANYTGFKN
-1110 GEDESVLTKQP
+1110 GEDESVLTKRP
-1121 VFSCD
+1121 
-1126 ANEASAP
+1126 
-1133 AEYAVTISGAD
+1133 T
-1144 AENYEIS
+1144 
-1151 YEQGHLTVVE
+1151 
-1161 ADAVVVRA
+1161 
-1169 KSYSRQ
+1169 
-1175 YGDENPV
+1175 
-1182 FEFETDGAAL
+1182 FET
-1192 DGTPEIVC
+1192 T
-1200 SAVANSPVGSYTI
+1200 
-1213 EVKQG
+1213 
-1218 SIKNYNVHF
+1218 
-1227 ESGSLVITKAP
+1227 
-1238 LSISAGNY
+1238 
-1246 TKKQGDAMPVFKAS
+1246 
-1260 YAGFKNGEDESV
+1260 
-1272 LTKQPVFSCDANE
+1272 
-1285 ASAPA
+1285 
-1290 EYAVTISGADAE
+1290 
-1302 NYDISYEQGVLT
+1302 
-1314 VTGMPKPIISTDEA
+1314 
-1328 TLRITTE
+1328 
-1335 TDNAVIYYT
+1335 
-1344 LDGTE
+1344 
-1349 PNENA
+1349 
-1354 RKYTEPINLYAS
+1354 
-1366 CEIKAIAVKGDAKSE
+1366 
-1381 VTSAEYH
+1381 
-1388 DEEYPNIVKVGDIIT
+1388 
-1403 ANIINNGEEN
+1403 
-1413 LPMIFKVT
+1413 
-1421 SVYPFNVEMENKED
+1421 
-1435 YVEGWSNERD
+1435 
-1445 VSGTLEIPVVVKSNG
+1445 
-1460 ISYCVKKLGDNSLAR
+1460 
-1475 CVNVSS
+1475 
-1481 LKLNEGLESIG
+1481 
-1492 RQAIRWCRNI
+1492 
-1502 KELIVPNSV
+1502 
-1511 KEVWGAFLTEDHGLV
+1511 
-1526 SVVLGSGL
+1526 
-1534 ETIHTEAFWGVSMN
+1534 
-1548 LKSFISLSTNP
+1548 
-1559 AKCVEPDRTFTSLP
+1559 
-1573 EDVTL
+1573 
-1578 YVPLGSKS
+1578 
-1586 AYETAPGWD
+1586 
-1595 YFAGHIVEMDMS
+1595 
-1607 PATVKVK
+1607 ATV
-1614 DCSREYGDDNPT
+1614 E
-1626 LEFETEGATLIG
+1626 
-1638 EPEIICSADK
+1638 
-1648 NSKVGTYEI
+1648 
-1657 EINKGTIKNYLVTFV
+1657 
-1672 PGTLTVTKAPLV
+1672 
-1684 VTAENYTITQG
+1684 
-1695 DKLPEFTA
+1695 
-1703 NYSGFKNGEDESVL
+1703 
-1717 TKQPVFSCE
+1717 
-1726 ANEASAPGEYPI
+1726 SAPGEYPI
-1738 TVYDVE
+1738 TVSGVE

-1769 ITWDQEIKAKV
+1769 ITWDQKIKAKV

-1792 GLPVRYLYALAP
+1792 GLPVRYSFFRAP
-1804 GVETAYQVPQIE
+1804 EVINAYRVPQIE
-1816 GNKITFPQN
+1816 GNNITFPEE
-1825 GMYLLVAIQ
+1825 GTYMLVAIQ

-1929 FGASINLYNVTLP
+1929 FGASINLCNVTLP
-1942 VADVEFTHNW
+1942 VADVEFAHNW

-1990 VPVGTKQSYANSEV
+1990 VPVGTKQAYRNAEV
-2004 WKNFTHIVEEN
+2004 WKYFTHIVEEN
-2015 VSTNISNI
+2015 VSTSISNI

-2028 SVWHTLQGVKLFA
+2028 GVWYTLQGVKLFA

>member
-155 KEQNDVSVKGGEISP
+155 KEQNDVFVKSGEISP

-198 LFLDLS
+198 LSLDLS

-245 VIDLWIKAEKGITG
+245 VIDLWIKAEKSIAG

-475 VFKASYAGLKNGE
+475 VFKASYAGFKNGE
-488 NESVLTKQPV
+488 DESVLTKQPV
-498 FSCEANEA
+498 FSCVANEA

-512 AVTISGAEAENYE
+512 AVTISGAEAENYD
-525 ISYEQGHLT
+525 ISYEQGRLT

-560 FETEGAALDGTP
+560 FETDGAALDGTP

-628 AMPVFKASYAGFK
+628 AMPVFKAGYAGFK
-641 NGEDESVLTKQ
+641 NGENESVLTKQ

-674 AEAENYEISYE
+674 AEAENYAISYE

-700 AKSYN
+700 AKSYS

-710 ENPVFEFET
+710 DNPVFEFET
-719 EGAALDG
+719 EGVALDG

-743 TIEVK
+743 TVEVK
-748 QGSIKNYNVHFESGS
+748 QGSIKNYNVHFESGI

-815 NEAGAPAEYAVTIS
+815 NEA
-829 GAEAENYAISYEQ
+829 
-842 GHLTVV
+842 
-848 EADAVVVR
+848 
-856 AKSYSRQY
+856 
-864 GDENPVFEF
+864 
-873 DIEGAA
+873 
-879 LDGTPEIVCSAVA
+879 
-892 NSPVGSYTIE
+892 
-902 VKQGSIKNY
+902 
-911 NVHFESGT
+911 
-919 LTITKA
+919 
-925 PLSIS
+925 
-930 AGSYTKKQ
+930 
-938 GDAMPAFKAS
+938 
-948 YAGFKNGENE
+948 
-958 SVLTKQPVFSCE
+958 
-970 ANEASAP
+970 SAP

-997 QGHLT
+997 QG
-1002 VVEADAVVVRAKS
+1002 R
-1015 YNRQY
+1015 
-1020 GDENPVFEFET
+1020 
-1031 EGAALDGTPE
+1031 
-1041 IVCSA
+1041 
-1046 VANSPVGSYT
+1046 
-1056 IEVKQGSIKNYNVHF
+1056 
-1071 ESGSLVIT
+1071 
-1079 KAPLSI
+1079 
-1085 SAGNYTK
+1085 
-1092 KQGDAMP
+1092 
-1099 VFKASYAGFKN
+1099 
-1110 GEDESVLTKQP
+1110 
-1121 VFSCD
+1121 
-1126 ANEASAP
+1126 
-1133 AEYAVTISGAD
+1133 
-1144 AENYEIS
+1144 
-1151 YEQGHLTVVE
+1151 LTVVE

-1260 YAGFKNGEDESV
+1260 SAGFKNGENESV
-1272 LTKQPVFSCDANE
+1272 LTKQPVFSCEANE

-1302 NYDISYEQGVLT
+1302 NYEISYEQGVLT

-1366 CEIKAIAVKGDAKSE
+1366 CEIKAITVNGDAKSE
-1381 VTSAEYH
+1381 VSSAEYH
-1388 DEEYPNIVKVGDIIT
+1388 DAEYPNIVKVGDIIT

-1435 YVEGWSNERD
+1435 YVEGWSNGRD
-1445 VSGTLEIPVVVKSNG
+1445 VSGTLEIPAVVKANG
-1460 ISYCVKKLGDNSLAR
+1460 ICYCVKKLGDNSLAM

-1492 RQAIRWCRNI
+1492 GQAIRWCRNI

-1526 SVVLGSGL
+1526 SVVLGAGL
-1534 ETIHTEAFWGVSMN
+1534 ETIHTDAFWGVSMN

-1626 LEFETEGATLIG
+1626 FEIETEGAALIG

-1657 EINKGTIKNYLVTFV
+1657 EINKGTIKNYHVTFV
-1672 PGTLTVTKAPLV
+1672 PGTLTVKKAPLV

-1703 NYSGFKNGEDESVL
+1703 SYSGFKNGEDEAVL

-1726 ANEASAPGEYPI
+1726 ADEASAPGEYPI
-1738 TVYDVE
+1738 TVYGVE

-1752 YIAGTLT
+1752 YITGTLT

-1792 GLPVRYLYALAP
+1792 GLPVRYSYALAP
-1804 GVETAYQVPQIE
+1804 RVESAYRVPQIE
-1816 GNKITFPQN
+1816 GNNITFPEE
-1825 GMYLLVAIQ
+1825 GTYMLVAIQ

-1896 LPVTEVDGLAM
+1896 LPVTKVDGQAM
-1907 YACYYLK
+1907 YACYYLN
-1914 ELVIGDNVKKCGHEA
+1914 EVVIGDNVAICGREA
-1929 FGASINLYNVTLP
+1929 FGASRNLQKVTLP
-1942 VADVEFTHNW
+1942 ANQAELRLEYI
-1952 MFNCDRGIR
+1952 FNCDDGIK
-1961 EIHCRSSIPYV
+1961 EIHCRSSVPYLA
-1972 VDEGI
+1972 DESL
-1977 FNGAVDYDKCILY
+1977 FNGFVNYDNCILF
-1990 VPVGTKQSYANSEV
+1990 VPVGTKQSYANAEV

-2015 VSTNISNI
+2015 VSTSISNI

-2028 SVWHTLQGVKLFA
+2028 SVWYTLQGVKLFV

>member
-22 YIEPVNVVPGE
+22 YIAPVNVVPGE

-58 GLKIASRSN
+58 GLKIASKSN

-170 EVSKAFSFE
+170 EVSKAFSLE

-198 LFLDLS
+198 LSLDLN

-259 NQIVKLENIIFSD
+259 NQIVKLDNIIFSD

-284 FVVDVKYVPV
+284 FVVDVKYVPA
-294 TSVSISESNMQLEVS
+294 TSVSISESNIKLEVS

-347 ARSAGQCS
+347 ARSAGKCS

-475 VFKASYAGLKNGE
+475 VFKASY
-488 NESVLTKQPV
+488 V
-498 FSCEANEA
+498 
-506 SAPAEY
+506 
-512 AVTISGAEAENYE
+512 
-525 ISYEQGHLT
+525 
-534 VVEAD
+534 
-539 AVVVRA
+539 
-545 KSYSRQYGD
+545 
-554 ENPVFE
+554 
-560 FETEGAALDGTP
+560 
-572 EIVCSAVANSP
+572 
-583 VGSYTIEVKQGSIKN
+583 
-598 YNVHFESGSL
+598 
-608 VITKAPLSI
+608 
-617 SAGNYTKKQGD
+617 
-628 AMPVFKASYAGFK
+628 GFK

-674 AEAENYEISYE
+674 A
-685 QGHLTVVEADAVVVR
+685 D
-700 AKSYN
+700 
-705 RQYGD
+705 
-710 ENPVFEFET
+710 
-719 EGAALDG
+719 
-726 TPEIVCSAV
+726 
-735 ANSPVGSY
+735 
-743 TIEVK
+743 
-748 QGSIKNYNVHFESGS
+748 
-763 LVITKAPLSISAGN
+763 
-777 YTKKQGDAM
+777 
-786 PVFKASYVGFKNGED
+786 
-801 ESVLTKQ
+801 
-808 PVFSCEA
+808 
-815 NEAGAPAEYAVTIS
+815 
-829 GAEAENYAISYEQ
+829 
-842 GHLTVV
+842 
-848 EADAVVVR
+848 
-856 AKSYSRQY
+856 
-864 GDENPVFEF
+864 
-873 DIEGAA
+873 
-879 LDGTPEIVCSAVA
+879 
-892 NSPVGSYTIE
+892 
-902 VKQGSIKNY
+902 
-911 NVHFESGT
+911 
-919 LTITKA
+919 
-925 PLSIS
+925 
-930 AGSYTKKQ
+930 
-938 GDAMPAFKAS
+938 
-948 YAGFKNGENE
+948 
-958 SVLTKQPVFSCE
+958 
-970 ANEASAP
+970 
-977 AEYAVTIS
+977 
-985 GAEAENYDISYE
+985 AENYDISYE
-997 QGHLT
+997 QG
-1002 VVEADAVVVRAKS
+1002 R
-1015 YNRQY
+1015 
-1020 GDENPVFEFET
+1020 
-1031 EGAALDGTPE
+1031 
-1041 IVCSA
+1041 
-1046 VANSPVGSYT
+1046 
-1056 IEVKQGSIKNYNVHF
+1056 
-1071 ESGSLVIT
+1071 
-1079 KAPLSI
+1079 
-1085 SAGNYTK
+1085 
-1092 KQGDAMP
+1092 
-1099 VFKASYAGFKN
+1099 
-1110 GEDESVLTKQP
+1110 
-1121 VFSCD
+1121 
-1126 ANEASAP
+1126 
-1133 AEYAVTISGAD
+1133 
-1144 AENYEIS
+1144 
-1151 YEQGHLTVVE
+1151 LTVVE

-1260 YAGFKNGEDESV
+1260 YTGFKNGENESV
-1272 LTKQPVFSCDANE
+1272 LTKQPVFSCEANE

-1290 EYAVTISGADAE
+1290 DYAVTISGADAE

-1314 VTGMPKPIISTDEA
+1314 VTGMPKPIISTDKA
-1328 TLRITTE
+1328 TLRITSE

-1366 CEIKAIAVKGDAKSE
+1366 CEIKAIAVKDDVKSE
-1381 VTSAEYH
+1381 VSSAEYH
-1388 DEEYPNIVKVGDIIT
+1388 DAEYPNIVKVGDVIT

-1421 SVYPFNVEMENKED
+1421 SVYPFNVEMENKGD
-1435 YVEGWSNERD
+1435 YVEGWDNERD
-1445 VSGTLEIPVVVKSNG
+1445 VSGTLEIPAVVKANG
-1460 ISYCVKKLGDNSLAR
+1460 ICYCVKKLGKNSLAK

-1492 RQAIRWCRNI
+1492 HQAIRWCRNL
-1502 KELIVPNSV
+1502 KELVIPNSV
-1511 KEVWGAFLTEDHGLV
+1511 IYVSSAFITEDHGLETV
-1526 SVVLGSGL
+1526 ILGLGL
-1534 ETIHTEAFWGVSMN
+1534 EKIESIAFLGVSMN
-1548 LKSFISLSTNP
+1548 LKSIISLSTNP
-1559 AKCVEPDRTFTSLP
+1559 AECVSPSRTFEDLP

-1614 DCSREYGDDNPT
+1614 DYSREYGDDNPT
-1626 LEFETEGATLIG
+1626 FKIETESAALIG

-1648 NSKVGTYEI
+1648 KSKVGTYEI
-1657 EINKGTIKNYLVTFV
+1657 EINKGTIKNYHVTFV

-1695 DKLPEFTA
+1695 DKLPEFKA
-1703 NYSGFKNGEDESVL
+1703 SYSGFKNGEDVSVL
-1717 TKQPVFSCE
+1717 TKQPVFSCD

-1738 TVYDVE
+1738 TVYGVE
-1744 ADNYEVKS
+1744 ADNYEAISCV
-1752 YIAGTLT
+1752 AGTLT
-1759 VLKRELKKQT
+1759 ILKRELKKQT
-1769 ITWDQEIKAKV
+1769 ITWNQEIKAKV

-1792 GLPVRYLYALAP
+1792 GLPVRYSYALAP

-1816 GNKITFPQN
+1816 DNNITFPEE
-1825 GMYLLVAIQ
+1825 GTYMLVAIQ

-1896 LPVTEVDGLAM
+1896 LPVTEVDRLAM

-1929 FGASINLYNVTLP
+1929 FGASINLCNVTLP
-1942 VADVEFTHNW
+1942 VGDVGLKYKW
-1952 MFNCDRGIR
+1952 VFNCDRGIR

-1990 VPVGTKQSYANSEV
+1990 VPVGTKQAYRNAEV
-2004 WKNFTHIVEEN
+2004 WKYFTHIVEEN
-2015 VSTNISNI
+2015 VSTSISNI

-2028 SVWHTLQGVKLFA
+2028 SVWYTLQGVKLFV

>member
-1 MVLLFLMLLALPLAS
+1 MMLLALPLAS

-22 YIEPVNVVPGE
+22 YIAPVNVASGE

-58 GLKIASRSN
+58 GLKIASKSN

-170 EVSKAFSFE
+170 EVSKAFSLE

-198 LFLDLS
+198 LSLDLS

-209 GRCGNHQLQT
+209 VRCGNHQLQT

-233 SDNTSIS
+233 SDNTLIS
-240 GKIGS
+240 GKTGS

-456 APLSISAGNYTK
+456 APLTISAGNYTK

-475 VFKASYAGLKNGE
+475 VFKASYAGFKNGE
-488 NESVLTKQPV
+488 DESVLTKQPVFSCEANESSAPAEYAVTISGAEAENYAISYEQGHLTVVEADAIVVRAKSYSRQYGDENPVFEFETDGAALDGTPEIVCSAVANSPVGSYTIEVKQGSIKNYNVHFESGSLVITKAPLSISAGNYTKKQGDAMPVFKASYVGFKNGEDESVLTKQPV

-512 AVTISGAEAENYE
+512 SVTISGADAENYE
-525 ISYEQGHLT
+525 ISYEQGRLT

-554 ENPVFE
+554 ENPVLE
-560 FETEGAALDGTP
+560 FETEGVALDGTP

-659 NEASAPAEYAVTISG
+659 NETSVPAEYAVTISG
-674 AEAENYEISYE
+674 ADAENYDISYE
-685 QGHLTVVEADAVVVR
+685 QGRLTVVEADAVVVR

-815 NEAGAPAEYAVTIS
+815 NEA
-829 GAEAENYAISYEQ
+829 
-842 GHLTVV
+842 
-848 EADAVVVR
+848 
-856 AKSYSRQY
+856 
-864 GDENPVFEF
+864 
-873 DIEGAA
+873 
-879 LDGTPEIVCSAVA
+879 
-892 NSPVGSYTIE
+892 
-902 VKQGSIKNY
+902 
-911 NVHFESGT
+911 
-919 LTITKA
+919 
-925 PLSIS
+925 
-930 AGSYTKKQ
+930 
-938 GDAMPAFKAS
+938 
-948 YAGFKNGENE
+948 
-958 SVLTKQPVFSCE
+958 
-970 ANEASAP
+970 SAP
-977 AEYAVTIS
+977 AEYS
-985 GAEAENYDISYE
+985 
-997 QGHLT
+997 
-1002 VVEADAVVVRAKS
+1002 
-1015 YNRQY
+1015 
-1020 GDENPVFEFET
+1020 
-1031 EGAALDGTPE
+1031 
-1041 IVCSA
+1041 
-1046 VANSPVGSYT
+1046 
-1056 IEVKQGSIKNYNVHF
+1056 
-1071 ESGSLVIT
+1071 
-1079 KAPLSI
+1079 
-1085 SAGNYTK
+1085 
-1092 KQGDAMP
+1092 
-1099 VFKASYAGFKN
+1099 
-1110 GEDESVLTKQP
+1110 
-1121 VFSCD
+1121 
-1126 ANEASAP
+1126 
-1133 AEYAVTISGAD
+1133 VTISGAD

-1151 YEQGHLTVVE
+1151 YEQGRLTVVE

-1260 YAGFKNGEDESV
+1260 YVGFKNGEDESVLTKQPVFSCEANEASAPAEYSVTISGADAENYEISYEQGRLTVVEADAVVVRAKSYSRQYGDENPVLEFETEGVALDGTPEIVCSAVANSPVGSYTIEVKQGSIKNYNVHFESGSLVITKAPLSISAGNYTKKQGDAMPVFKASYAGFKNGEDESV
-1272 LTKQPVFSCDANE
+1272 LTKQPVFSCEANE

-1302 NYDISYEQGVLT
+1302 NYEISYEQGVLT

-1366 CEIKAIAVKGDAKSE
+1366 CEIKAIAVKDDAKSE
-1381 VTSAEYH
+1381 VSSVEYH
-1388 DEEYPNIVKVGDIIT
+1388 DAKNPNIVKVGDIIT

-1435 YVEGWSNERD
+1435 YVEGWNNDRD

-1534 ETIHTEAFWGVSMN
+1534 ETIHTDAFWCVSMN

-1578 YVPLGSKS
+1578 YVPLGSKA

-1607 PATVKVK
+1607 PATVKVRN
-1614 DCSREYGDDNPT
+1614 CSREYGDDNPT
-1626 LEFETEGATLIG
+1626 LEFETEGAALIG
-1638 EPEIICSADK
+1638 EPEIICTADK

-1703 NYSGFKNGEDESVL
+1703 SCSGFKNGEDESVL
-1717 TKQPVFSCE
+1717 TKQPVFSCD

-1738 TVYDVE
+1738 NVYGVQ
-1744 ADNYEVKS
+1744 ADNYEVTT
-1752 YIAGTLT
+1752 YIPGTLT
-1759 VLKRELKKQT
+1759 ICKRELKNQT

-1780 GSTIEMNATASS
+1780 GSTIEMNAMASS
-1792 GLPVRYLYALAP
+1792 GLPVRYSYIQAP
-1804 GVETAYQVPQIE
+1804 GVESAYRVPQIE
-1816 GNKITFPQN
+1816 GNNITFPEE
-1825 GMYLLVAIQ
+1825 GAYMLVAIQ
-1834 DGNNEYAA
+1834 DGNDEYSA

-1861 DGIYYKYTD
+1861 DGIYYKYTG

-1882 PYRGKVEIPATVNG
+1882 PYRGKVEIPAYVNG
-1896 LPVTEVDGLAM
+1896 MPVVEIDRQAM
-1907 YACYYLK
+1907 YACYYLNDV
-1914 ELVIGDNVKKCGHEA
+1914 VIGDNVAICGHEA
-1929 FGASINLYNVTLP
+1929 FGASRNLQKVTLP
-1942 VADVEFTHNW
+1942 ANQAELRQQYI
-1952 MFNCDRGIR
+1952 FNCDDGIK
-1961 EIHCRSSIPYV
+1961 EIHCRSSVPYLA
-1972 VDEGI
+1972 DESL
-1977 FNGAVDYDKCILY
+1977 FNGFVNYDNCILY
-1990 VPVGTKQSYANSEV
+1990 VPVGTMQAYTNTEI
-2004 WKNFTHIVEEN
+2004 WRNFTHIVEEDVLTGIPDIN
-2015 VSTNISNI
+2015 VSNDMGA
-2023 NVEKK
+2023 
-2028 SVWHTLQGVKLFA
+2028 WYTLQGVKLFGR
-2041 KPNIPGVYIH
+2041 PNLPGVYIH
-2051 NGKKIIVR
+2051 NGKKILVR

>member
-22 YIEPVNVVPGE
+22 YIAPVNIAPGD

-46 FRGFQTDIELPE
+46 FRGFQTDIELPK
-58 GLKIASRSN
+58 GLKIASKSN

-155 KEQNDVSVKGGEISP
+155 KEQNDVAVKGGEISP
-170 EVSKAFSFE
+170 EVSKAFSLE

-198 LFLDLS
+198 LSLDLS

-240 GKIGS
+240 GNIGS
-245 VIDLWIKAEKGITG
+245 VIDLWIKAEKGIAG

-272 VKARTYRMDPFS
+272 VKARTYRMVPFS
-284 FVVDVKYVPV
+284 FVVDVKYVPA
-294 TSVSISESNMQLEVS
+294 TSVSISESNIQLEVS

-347 ARSAGQCS
+347 ARSAGKCS

-367 KCVVTVVKI
+367 KCAVTVTKI
-376 PLTAHVANTTKVYGD
+376 PLIAHVANTTKVYGD

-430 YDIVA
+430 YEIVA
-435 SGAVSDKYEISYIPG
+435 SGVVSDKYEISYIPG
-450 TLTITK
+450 TLTVTK

-475 VFKASYAGLKNGE
+475 VFKASYTGFKNGE

-512 AVTISGAEAENYE
+512 AVTISGADAENYD
-525 ISYEQGHLT
+525 ISYEQGRLT

-554 ENPVFE
+554 ENPVLE

-628 AMPVFKASYAGFK
+628 AMPVFKANYAGFK

-674 AEAENYEISYE
+674 ADAENYDISYE
-685 QGHLTVVEADAVVVR
+685 QGRLTVTDADAVVVR
-700 AKSYN
+700 AKSYS
-705 RQYGD
+705 RVYGD
-710 ENPVFEFET
+710 ANPVFEFET
-719 EGAALDG
+719 EGTVLDG
-726 TPEIVCSAV
+726 TPEIVCSADK
-735 ANSPVGSY
+735 SSQVGSY
-743 TIEVK
+743 TIEVR
-748 QGSIKNYNVHFESGS
+748 QGSIKNYNVHFENGS
-763 LVITKAPLSISAGN
+763 LAITKASLTISAGN

-786 PVFKASYVGFKNGED
+786 PEFKANYTGFKNGED
-801 ESVLTKQ
+801 ESVLTKR
-808 PVFSCEA
+808 P
-815 NEAGAPAEYAVTIS
+815 T
-829 GAEAENYAISYEQ
+829 
-842 GHLTVV
+842 
-848 EADAVVVR
+848 
-856 AKSYSRQY
+856 
-864 GDENPVFEF
+864 
-873 DIEGAA
+873 
-879 LDGTPEIVCSAVA
+879 
-892 NSPVGSYTIE
+892 
-902 VKQGSIKNY
+902 
-911 NVHFESGT
+911 
-919 LTITKA
+919 
-925 PLSIS
+925 
-930 AGSYTKKQ
+930 
-938 GDAMPAFKAS
+938 
-948 YAGFKNGENE
+948 
-958 SVLTKQPVFSCE
+958 
-970 ANEASAP
+970 
-977 AEYAVTIS
+977 
-985 GAEAENYDISYE
+985 
-997 QGHLT
+997 
-1002 VVEADAVVVRAKS
+1002 
-1015 YNRQY
+1015 
-1020 GDENPVFEFET
+1020 FET
-1031 EGAALDGTPE
+1031 T
-1041 IVCSA
+1041 
-1046 VANSPVGSYT
+1046 
-1056 IEVKQGSIKNYNVHF
+1056 
-1071 ESGSLVIT
+1071 
-1079 KAPLSI
+1079 
-1085 SAGNYTK
+1085 
-1092 KQGDAMP
+1092 
-1099 VFKASYAGFKN
+1099 
-1110 GEDESVLTKQP
+1110 
-1121 VFSCD
+1121 
-1126 ANEASAP
+1126 
-1133 AEYAVTISGAD
+1133 
-1144 AENYEIS
+1144 
-1151 YEQGHLTVVE
+1151 
-1161 ADAVVVRA
+1161 
-1169 KSYSRQ
+1169 
-1175 YGDENPV
+1175 
-1182 FEFETDGAAL
+1182 
-1192 DGTPEIVC
+1192 
-1200 SAVANSPVGSYTI
+1200 
-1213 EVKQG
+1213 
-1218 SIKNYNVHF
+1218 
-1227 ESGSLVITKAP
+1227 
-1238 LSISAGNY
+1238 
-1246 TKKQGDAMPVFKAS
+1246 
-1260 YAGFKNGEDESV
+1260 
-1272 LTKQPVFSCDANE
+1272 
-1285 ASAPA
+1285 
-1290 EYAVTISGADAE
+1290 
-1302 NYDISYEQGVLT
+1302 
-1314 VTGMPKPIISTDEA
+1314 
-1328 TLRITTE
+1328 
-1335 TDNAVIYYT
+1335 
-1344 LDGTE
+1344 
-1349 PNENA
+1349 
-1354 RKYTEPINLYAS
+1354 
-1366 CEIKAIAVKGDAKSE
+1366 
-1381 VTSAEYH
+1381 
-1388 DEEYPNIVKVGDIIT
+1388 
-1403 ANIINNGEEN
+1403 
-1413 LPMIFKVT
+1413 
-1421 SVYPFNVEMENKED
+1421 
-1435 YVEGWSNERD
+1435 
-1445 VSGTLEIPVVVKSNG
+1445 
-1460 ISYCVKKLGDNSLAR
+1460 
-1475 CVNVSS
+1475 
-1481 LKLNEGLESIG
+1481 
-1492 RQAIRWCRNI
+1492 
-1502 KELIVPNSV
+1502 
-1511 KEVWGAFLTEDHGLV
+1511 
-1526 SVVLGSGL
+1526 
-1534 ETIHTEAFWGVSMN
+1534 
-1548 LKSFISLSTNP
+1548 
-1559 AKCVEPDRTFTSLP
+1559 
-1573 EDVTL
+1573 
-1578 YVPLGSKS
+1578 
-1586 AYETAPGWD
+1586 
-1595 YFAGHIVEMDMS
+1595 
-1607 PATVKVK
+1607 ATV
-1614 DCSREYGDDNPT
+1614 E
-1626 LEFETEGATLIG
+1626 
-1638 EPEIICSADK
+1638 
-1648 NSKVGTYEI
+1648 
-1657 EINKGTIKNYLVTFV
+1657 
-1672 PGTLTVTKAPLV
+1672 
-1684 VTAENYTITQG
+1684 
-1695 DKLPEFTA
+1695 
-1703 NYSGFKNGEDESVL
+1703 
-1717 TKQPVFSCE
+1717 
-1726 ANEASAPGEYPI
+1726 SAPGEYPI
-1738 TVYDVE
+1738 TVSGVE

-1769 ITWDQEIKAKV
+1769 ITWNQEIKAKV

-1792 GLPVRYLYALAP
+1792 GLPVRYSYALAP

-1896 LPVTEVDGLAM
+1896 LPVTEVDRLAM
-1907 YACYYLK
+1907 YACYYLT

-1929 FGASINLYNVTLP
+1929 FGASINLCNVTLP
-1942 VADVEFTHNW
+1942 VGDVELKYKW
-1952 MFNCDRGIR
+1952 VFNCDRGIR
-1961 EIHCRSSIPYV
+1961 EVHCRSSIPYV

-1990 VPVGTKQSYANSEV
+1990 VPVGTKQSYMNAEV

-2015 VSTNISNI
+2015 VSTSIFNI

-2028 SVWHTLQGVKLFA
+2028 SVWYTLQGVRLYA

-2051 NGKKIIVR
+2051 NGKKILVR

>member
-1 MVLLFLMLLALPLAS
+1 MLLALPLAS

-155 KEQNDVSVKGGEISP
+155 KEQNDVFVKSGEISP

-198 LFLDLS
+198 LSLDLS

-245 VIDLWIKAEKGITG
+245 VIDLWIKAEKSIAG

-376 PLTAHVANTTKVYGD
+376 PLTAHVANNTKVYGD
-391 ANPEFN
+391 TNPEFN

-450 TLTITK
+450 TLT
-456 APLSISAGNYTK
+456 
-468 KQGDAMP
+468 
-475 VFKASYAGLKNGE
+475 V
-488 NESVLTKQPV
+488 
-498 FSCEANEA
+498 
-506 SAPAEY
+506 
-512 AVTISGAEAENYE
+512 
-525 ISYEQGHLT
+525 
-534 VVEAD
+534 
-539 AVVVRA
+539 
-545 KSYSRQYGD
+545 
-554 ENPVFE
+554 
-560 FETEGAALDGTP
+560 
-572 EIVCSAVANSP
+572 
-583 VGSYTIEVKQGSIKN
+583 
-598 YNVHFESGSL
+598 
-608 VITKAPLSI
+608 TKAPLSI

-674 AEAENYEISYE
+674 AEAENYDISYE
-685 QGHLTVVEADAVVVR
+685 QGRLTVVEADAVVVR
-700 AKSYN
+700 AKSYS

-710 ENPVFEFET
+710 ENPVFEFETEGVALDGTPEIVCSAVANSPVGSYSIEVKQGSIKNYNVHFESGSLVITKAPLSISAGNYTKKQGDAMPVFKASYAGFKNGENESVLTKQPVFSCEANEASAPAEYAVTISGADAENYDISYEQGRLTVVEADAVVVRAKSYSRQYGDENPVFEFETEGAALDGTPEIVCSAVANSPVGSYAIEVKQGSIKNYNVHFESGSLVITKAPLSISAGNYTKKQGDAMPVFKASYAGFKNGENESVLTKQPVFSCEANEASAPAEYAVTISGAEAENYDISYEQGRLTVVEADAVVVRAKSYSRQYGDDNPVFEFET

-815 NEAGAPAEYAVTIS
+815 NEA
-829 GAEAENYAISYEQ
+829 
-842 GHLTVV
+842 
-848 EADAVVVR
+848 
-856 AKSYSRQY
+856 
-864 GDENPVFEF
+864 
-873 DIEGAA
+873 
-879 LDGTPEIVCSAVA
+879 
-892 NSPVGSYTIE
+892 
-902 VKQGSIKNY
+902 
-911 NVHFESGT
+911 
-919 LTITKA
+919 
-925 PLSIS
+925 
-930 AGSYTKKQ
+930 
-938 GDAMPAFKAS
+938 
-948 YAGFKNGENE
+948 
-958 SVLTKQPVFSCE
+958 
-970 ANEASAP
+970 SAP
-977 AEYAVTIS
+977 AEYS
-985 GAEAENYDISYE
+985 
-997 QGHLT
+997 
-1002 VVEADAVVVRAKS
+1002 
-1015 YNRQY
+1015 
-1020 GDENPVFEFET
+1020 
-1031 EGAALDGTPE
+1031 
-1041 IVCSA
+1041 
-1046 VANSPVGSYT
+1046 
-1056 IEVKQGSIKNYNVHF
+1056 
-1071 ESGSLVIT
+1071 
-1079 KAPLSI
+1079 
-1085 SAGNYTK
+1085 
-1092 KQGDAMP
+1092 
-1099 VFKASYAGFKN
+1099 
-1110 GEDESVLTKQP
+1110 
-1121 VFSCD
+1121 
-1126 ANEASAP
+1126 
-1133 AEYAVTISGAD
+1133 VTISGAD
-1144 AENYEIS
+1144 AENYE
-1151 YEQGHLTVVE
+1151 
-1161 ADAVVVRA
+1161 
-1169 KSYSRQ
+1169 
-1175 YGDENPV
+1175 
-1182 FEFETDGAAL
+1182 
-1192 DGTPEIVC
+1192 
-1200 SAVANSPVGSYTI
+1200 
-1213 EVKQG
+1213 
-1218 SIKNYNVHF
+1218 
-1227 ESGSLVITKAP
+1227 
-1238 LSISAGNY
+1238 
-1246 TKKQGDAMPVFKAS
+1246 
-1260 YAGFKNGEDESV
+1260 
-1272 LTKQPVFSCDANE
+1272 
-1285 ASAPA
+1285 
-1290 EYAVTISGADAE
+1290 
-1302 NYDISYEQGVLT
+1302 ISYEQGVLT

-1381 VTSAEYH
+1381 VSSAEYH
-1388 DEEYPNIVKVGDIIT
+1388 DAEYPNIVKVGDIIT

-1435 YVEGWSNERD
+1435 YVEGWNNERD

-1460 ISYCVKKLGDNSLAR
+1460 ISCCVKKLGDNSLVR

-1492 RQAIRWCRNI
+1492 HQAIRWCRNI

-1526 SVVLGSGL
+1526 SVVLGAGL
-1534 ETIHTEAFWGVSMN
+1534 ETIHTDAFWGVSMN

-1595 YFAGHIVEMDMS
+1595 YFAGHIVELDMS

-1626 LEFETEGATLIG
+1626 LEFETEGAALVG
-1638 EPEIICSADK
+1638 KPEIICSADK

-1657 EINKGTIKNYLVTFV
+1657 EINKGTIKNYYVTFV
-1672 PGTLTVTKAPLV
+1672 PGSLTVTKAPLV
-1684 VTAENYTITQG
+1684 VTADNYTITQG

-1703 NYSGFKNGEDESVL
+1703 NYSGFKNGEDVSVL
-1717 TKQPVFSCE
+1717 TKQPVFSCD

-1738 TVYDVE
+1738 TVYGVE

-1769 ITWDQEIKAKV
+1769 ITWEQEIKAKV

-1792 GLPVRYLYALAP
+1792 GLPVRYSYALAP
-1804 GVETAYQVPQIE
+1804 GVETAYRAPQIE
-1816 GNKITFPQN
+1816 GNNITFPEE
-1825 GMYLLVAIQ
+1825 GTYMLVAIQ

-1896 LPVTEVDGLAM
+1896 LPVTKVDGQAM
-1907 YACYYLK
+1907 YACYYLN
-1914 ELVIGDNVKKCGHEA
+1914 EVVIGDNVAICGREA
-1929 FGASINLYNVTLP
+1929 FGASRNLQKVTLP
-1942 VADVEFTHNW
+1942 ANQAELRLEYI
-1952 MFNCDRGIR
+1952 FNCDDGIK
-1961 EIHCRSSIPYV
+1961 EIHCRSSVPYLA
-1972 VDEGI
+1972 DESL
-1977 FNGAVDYDKCILY
+1977 FNGFVNYDNCILF
-1990 VPVGTKQSYANSEV
+1990 VPVGTKQSYANAEV

-2015 VSTNISNI
+2015 VSTSISNI

-2028 SVWHTLQGVKLFA
+2028 SVWYTLQGVKLFV

>member
-22 YIEPVNVVPGE
+22 YIAPVNVVPGE

-58 GLKIASRSN
+58 GLKIASKSN

-142 DVKLDNSQLFVGT
+142 DVKLDNSKLFVGT

-198 LFLDLS
+198 LSLDLS

-272 VKARTYRMDPFS
+272 VKARTYRMDSFS

-328 LWKSDNEKVATVS
+328 LWKSDNEKVATVR

-391 ANPEFN
+391 ANPEFY

-475 VFKASYAGLKNGE
+475 VFKASYAGFKNGE

-512 AVTISGAEAENYE
+512 AVTISGADAENYEISYEQGYLTVVEADAVVVRAKSYSRQYGDVNPVFEFETEGAALDGTPEIVCSAVANSPVGSYTIEVKQGSIKNYNVHFESGSLVITKAPLSISAGNYTKKQGDAMPVFKASYAGFKNGEDESVLTKQPVFSCDANEASAPAEYAVTISGAEAENYA

-554 ENPVFE
+554 VNPVFE

-674 AEAENYEISYE
+674 A
-685 QGHLTVVEADAVVVR
+685 D
-700 AKSYN
+700 
-705 RQYGD
+705 
-710 ENPVFEFET
+710 
-719 EGAALDG
+719 
-726 TPEIVCSAV
+726 
-735 ANSPVGSY
+735 
-743 TIEVK
+743 
-748 QGSIKNYNVHFESGS
+748 
-763 LVITKAPLSISAGN
+763 
-777 YTKKQGDAM
+777 
-786 PVFKASYVGFKNGED
+786 
-801 ESVLTKQ
+801 
-808 PVFSCEA
+808 
-815 NEAGAPAEYAVTIS
+815 
-829 GAEAENYAISYEQ
+829 AENYA
-842 GHLTVV
+842 
-848 EADAVVVR
+848 
-856 AKSYSRQY
+856 
-864 GDENPVFEF
+864 
-873 DIEGAA
+873 
-879 LDGTPEIVCSAVA
+879 
-892 NSPVGSYTIE
+892 
-902 VKQGSIKNY
+902 
-911 NVHFESGT
+911 
-919 LTITKA
+919 
-925 PLSIS
+925 
-930 AGSYTKKQ
+930 
-938 GDAMPAFKAS
+938 
-948 YAGFKNGENE
+948 
-958 SVLTKQPVFSCE
+958 
-970 ANEASAP
+970 
-977 AEYAVTIS
+977 
-985 GAEAENYDISYE
+985 
-997 QGHLT
+997 
-1002 VVEADAVVVRAKS
+1002 
-1015 YNRQY
+1015 
-1020 GDENPVFEFET
+1020 
-1031 EGAALDGTPE
+1031 
-1041 IVCSA
+1041 
-1046 VANSPVGSYT
+1046 
-1056 IEVKQGSIKNYNVHF
+1056 
-1071 ESGSLVIT
+1071 
-1079 KAPLSI
+1079 
-1085 SAGNYTK
+1085 
-1092 KQGDAMP
+1092 
-1099 VFKASYAGFKN
+1099 
-1110 GEDESVLTKQP
+1110 
-1121 VFSCD
+1121 
-1126 ANEASAP
+1126 
-1133 AEYAVTISGAD
+1133 
-1144 AENYEIS
+1144 IS

-1218 SIKNYNVHF
+1218 SIKNYNVLF

-1260 YAGFKNGEDESV
+1260 YVGFKNGEDESV
-1272 LTKQPVFSCDANE
+1272 LTKQPVFSCEANE

-1290 EYAVTISGADAE
+1290 EYSVTISGADAE
-1302 NYDISYEQGVLT
+1302 NYEISYEQGVLT

-1435 YVEGWSNERD
+1435 YVEGWNNERD

-1492 RQAIRWCRNI
+1492 GQAIRWCRNI

-1526 SVVLGSGL
+1526 SVVLGAGL
-1534 ETIHTEAFWGVSMN
+1534 ETIHTNAFWGVSMN

-1638 EPEIICSADK
+1638 EPEIICSVDK

-1738 TVYDVE
+1738 NVYGVE
-1744 ADNYEVKS
+1744 ADNYNAIS
-1752 YIAGTLT
+1752 YVAGTLT

-1852 SDDEGLMYI
+1852 SDEEGLMYI

-1875 KVVRGYN
+1875 KVVRGYK

-1914 ELVIGDNVKKCGHEA
+1914 ELVIGDNVAICGHEA
-1929 FGASINLYNVTLP
+1929 FGASRNLQKVTLP
-1942 VADVEFTHNW
+1942 ANQAELRRQYI
-1952 MFNCDRGIR
+1952 FNCDDGIK
-1961 EIHCRSSIPYV
+1961 EIHCRSSVPYLA
-1972 VDEGI
+1972 DESL
-1977 FNGAVDYDKCILY
+1977 FNGFVNYDNCILY

>member
-22 YIEPVNVVPGE
+22 YIAPVNVAPGD

-58 GLKIASRSN
+58 GLKIASKSN

-116 SVRASSDFSGGY
+116 SVRASRDFSGGY

-155 KEQNDVSVKGGEISP
+155 KEQNDVAVKGGEISP
-170 EVSKAFSFE
+170 EVSKAFSLE

-198 LFLDLS
+198 LSLDLS

-240 GKIGS
+240 GNIGS
-245 VIDLWIKAEKGITG
+245 VIDLWIKAEKGIAG
-259 NQIVKLENIIFSD
+259 NQIVKVENIIFSD
-272 VKARTYRMDPFS
+272 VKARTYRMDPLS
-284 FVVDVKYVPV
+284 FVVDVKYVPA

-347 ARSAGQCS
+347 ARSAGKCS

-367 KCVVTVVKI
+367 KCAVTVTKI

-450 TLTITK
+450 TLTVTKAPLSISAGNYTKKQGDAMPVLKASYVGFKNGENESVLTKQPVFFCEANEASAPADYAVTISGADAENYEISYEQGRLTVVEADAVVVRAKSYSRQYGDENPVFEFETEGAALDGTPEIVCSAVANSPVGSYTIEVKQGSIKNYNVHFESGSLVITK

-475 VFKASYAGLKNGE
+475 AFKASYAGFKNGE

-512 AVTISGAEAENYE
+512 AVTISGADAENYD
-525 ISYEQGHLT
+525 ISYEQGRLT

-674 AEAENYEISYE
+674 A
-685 QGHLTVVEADAVVVR
+685 D
-700 AKSYN
+700 
-705 RQYGD
+705 
-710 ENPVFEFET
+710 
-719 EGAALDG
+719 
-726 TPEIVCSAV
+726 
-735 ANSPVGSY
+735 
-743 TIEVK
+743 
-748 QGSIKNYNVHFESGS
+748 
-763 LVITKAPLSISAGN
+763 
-777 YTKKQGDAM
+777 
-786 PVFKASYVGFKNGED
+786 
-801 ESVLTKQ
+801 
-808 PVFSCEA
+808 
-815 NEAGAPAEYAVTIS
+815 
-829 GAEAENYAISYEQ
+829 AENYA
-842 GHLTVV
+842 
-848 EADAVVVR
+848 
-856 AKSYSRQY
+856 
-864 GDENPVFEF
+864 
-873 DIEGAA
+873 
-879 LDGTPEIVCSAVA
+879 
-892 NSPVGSYTIE
+892 
-902 VKQGSIKNY
+902 
-911 NVHFESGT
+911 
-919 LTITKA
+919 
-925 PLSIS
+925 
-930 AGSYTKKQ
+930 
-938 GDAMPAFKAS
+938 
-948 YAGFKNGENE
+948 
-958 SVLTKQPVFSCE
+958 
-970 ANEASAP
+970 
-977 AEYAVTIS
+977 
-985 GAEAENYDISYE
+985 
-997 QGHLT
+997 
-1002 VVEADAVVVRAKS
+1002 
-1015 YNRQY
+1015 
-1020 GDENPVFEFET
+1020 
-1031 EGAALDGTPE
+1031 
-1041 IVCSA
+1041 
-1046 VANSPVGSYT
+1046 
-1056 IEVKQGSIKNYNVHF
+1056 
-1071 ESGSLVIT
+1071 
-1079 KAPLSI
+1079 
-1085 SAGNYTK
+1085 
-1092 KQGDAMP
+1092 
-1099 VFKASYAGFKN
+1099 
-1110 GEDESVLTKQP
+1110 
-1121 VFSCD
+1121 
-1126 ANEASAP
+1126 
-1133 AEYAVTISGAD
+1133 
-1144 AENYEIS
+1144 
-1151 YEQGHLTVVE
+1151 
-1161 ADAVVVRA
+1161 
-1169 KSYSRQ
+1169 
-1175 YGDENPV
+1175 
-1182 FEFETDGAAL
+1182 
-1192 DGTPEIVC
+1192 
-1200 SAVANSPVGSYTI
+1200 
-1213 EVKQG
+1213 
-1218 SIKNYNVHF
+1218 
-1227 ESGSLVITKAP
+1227 
-1238 LSISAGNY
+1238 
-1246 TKKQGDAMPVFKAS
+1246 
-1260 YAGFKNGEDESV
+1260 
-1272 LTKQPVFSCDANE
+1272 
-1285 ASAPA
+1285 
-1290 EYAVTISGADAE
+1290 
-1302 NYDISYEQGVLT
+1302 ISYEQGVLT
-1314 VTGMPKPIISTDEA
+1314 VTGMPKPIISTDKA
-1328 TLRITTE
+1328 TLRITSG

-1366 CEIKAIAVKGDAKSE
+1366 CEIKAIAVKDDAKSE
-1381 VTSAEYH
+1381 VSSAEYH
-1388 DEEYPNIVKVGDIIT
+1388 DAEYPNIVKVGDIIT
-1403 ANIINNGEEN
+1403 ANIINNGEGN

-1421 SVYPFNVEMENKED
+1421 SVYPFNVEMENKGD
-1435 YVEGWSNERD
+1435 YVEGWDNERD
-1445 VSGTLEIPVVVKSNG
+1445 VLGTLEIPAVVKANG
-1460 ISYCVKKLGDNSLAR
+1460 ICYCVKKLGKNSLAK

-1492 RQAIRWCRNI
+1492 HQAIRWCRNI

-1534 ETIHTEAFWGVSMN
+1534 ETIHTDAFWGVSMN

-1626 LEFETEGATLIG
+1626 FEIEADGAALIG

-1648 NSKVGTYEI
+1648 KSKVGTYEI

-1672 PGTLTVTKAPLV
+1672 SGTLTVTKAPLV

-1703 NYSGFKNGEDESVL
+1703 SYSGFKNGEDVSVL
-1717 TKQPVFSCE
+1717 TKQPVFSCD

-1738 TVYDVE
+1738 TVYGVE

-1769 ITWDQEIKAKV
+1769 ITWNQEIKTKV

-1792 GLPVRYLYALAP
+1792 GLPVRYSYALAP
-1804 GVETAYQVPQIE
+1804 RVETAYRTPQIE
-1816 GNKITFPQN
+1816 GNNITFPEE
-1825 GMYLLVAIQ
+1825 GTYMLVAIQ

-1896 LPVTEVDGLAM
+1896 LPVTEVDRLAM

-1929 FGASINLYNVTLP
+1929 FGASINLCNVTLP
-1942 VADVEFTHNW
+1942 VGDVGLKYKW
-1952 MFNCDRGIR
+1952 VFNCDRGIR

-1990 VPVGTKQSYANSEV
+1990 VPVGTKQAYRNAEV
-2004 WKNFTHIVEEN
+2004 WKYFTHIVEEN
-2015 VSTNISNI
+2015 VSTSISNI

-2028 SVWHTLQGVKLFA
+2028 GVWYTLQGVKLFA

>member
-22 YIEPVNVVPGE
+22 YIAPVNIAPGD

-58 GLKIASRSN
+58 GLKITSMSN

-170 EVSKAFSFE
+170 EVSKAFSLE

-198 LFLDLS
+198 LSLDLS

-219 KQLGNGKVRIICMS
+219 KLLGNGKVRIICMS

-240 GKIGS
+240 GNIGS
-245 VIDLWIKAEKGITG
+245 VIDMWIKAEKGIAG
-259 NQIVKLENIIFSD
+259 NQIVKLEKIIFSD

-284 FVVDVKYVPV
+284 FVVDVKYVPA
-294 TSVSISESNMQLEVS
+294 TSVSISESNIQLEVS
-309 DSRQLTA
+309 DYRQLTA

-355 IIASTADNLIQA
+355 IIAFTADNLIQV

-450 TLTITK
+450 TLTVTK

-475 VFKASYAGLKNGE
+475 VFKASYAGFKNGE
-488 NESVLTKQPV
+488 DESVLTKQPV
-498 FSCEANEA
+498 FSCDANEA

-512 AVTISGAEAENYE
+512 AVTISGADAENYA
-525 ISYEQGHLT
+525 ISYEQGRLT

-560 FETEGAALDGTP
+560 FETEGAELDGTP

-652 PVFSCEA
+652 SVFSCDA
-659 NEASAPAEYAVTISG
+659 NEASVPAEYAVTISG
-674 AEAENYEISYE
+674 AEAENYAISYE

-700 AKSYN
+700 AKSYS

-719 EGAALDG
+719 EGVALDG

-808 PVFSCEA
+808 PVFSC
-815 NEAGAPAEYAVTIS
+815 
-829 GAEAENYAISYEQ
+829 
-842 GHLTVV
+842 
-848 EADAVVVR
+848 D
-856 AKSYSRQY
+856 
-864 GDENPVFEF
+864 
-873 DIEGAA
+873 
-879 LDGTPEIVCSAVA
+879 
-892 NSPVGSYTIE
+892 
-902 VKQGSIKNY
+902 
-911 NVHFESGT
+911 
-919 LTITKA
+919 
-925 PLSIS
+925 
-930 AGSYTKKQ
+930 
-938 GDAMPAFKAS
+938 
-948 YAGFKNGENE
+948 
-958 SVLTKQPVFSCE
+958 

-985 GAEAENYDISYE
+985 GAEAENYDISY
-997 QGHLT
+997 
-1002 VVEADAVVVRAKS
+1002 K
-1015 YNRQY
+1015 
-1020 GDENPVFEFET
+1020 
-1031 EGAALDGTPE
+1031 
-1041 IVCSA
+1041 
-1046 VANSPVGSYT
+1046 
-1056 IEVKQGSIKNYNVHF
+1056 
-1071 ESGSLVIT
+1071 
-1079 KAPLSI
+1079 
-1085 SAGNYTK
+1085 
-1092 KQGDAMP
+1092 
-1099 VFKASYAGFKN
+1099 
-1110 GEDESVLTKQP
+1110 
-1121 VFSCD
+1121 
-1126 ANEASAP
+1126 
-1133 AEYAVTISGAD
+1133 
-1144 AENYEIS
+1144 
-1151 YEQGHLTVVE
+1151 
-1161 ADAVVVRA
+1161 
-1169 KSYSRQ
+1169 
-1175 YGDENPV
+1175 
-1182 FEFETDGAAL
+1182 
-1192 DGTPEIVC
+1192 
-1200 SAVANSPVGSYTI
+1200 
-1213 EVKQG
+1213 
-1218 SIKNYNVHF
+1218 
-1227 ESGSLVITKAP
+1227 
-1238 LSISAGNY
+1238 
-1246 TKKQGDAMPVFKAS
+1246 
-1260 YAGFKNGEDESV
+1260 
-1272 LTKQPVFSCDANE
+1272 
-1285 ASAPA
+1285 
-1290 EYAVTISGADAE
+1290 
-1302 NYDISYEQGVLT
+1302 QGVLT

-1366 CEIKAIAVKGDAKSE
+1366 CEIKAIAVKDDAKSE

-1388 DEEYPNIVKVGDIIT
+1388 DAEYPNIVKVGDIIT
-1403 ANIINNGEEN
+1403 ANIINNGEGN

-1435 YVEGWSNERD
+1435 YVEGWSNKD
-1445 VSGTLEIPVVVKSNG
+1445 KLSGDIEIPSVVKNEG
-1460 ISYCVKKLGDNSLAR
+1460 ISYNVIGLGGGALVWAE
-1475 CVNVSS
+1475 NVTS
-1481 LKLNEGLESIG
+1481 LKLNEGLEYTSSHSM
-1492 RQAIRWCRNI
+1492 RWCYGLH
-1502 KELIVPNSV
+1502 EIVIPNTV
-1511 KEVWGAFLTEDHGLV
+1511 KVLGEAAMTDCHNVKT
-1526 SVVLGSGL
+1526 VVLGSGL
-1534 ETIHTEAFWGVSMN
+1534 ERLKELAFWAVSYR
-1548 LKSFISLSTNP
+1548 LETIVSLNPIPAICDSPNSTF
-1559 AKCVEPDRTFTSLP
+1559 ESLP

-1586 AYETAPGWD
+1586 AYETASGWD

-1626 LEFETEGATLIG
+1626 FEIEADGAALIG

-1657 EINKGTIKNYLVTFV
+1657 EINKGTIKNYHVTFV

-1717 TKQPVFSCE
+1717 TRQPTFETTATEMSE
-1726 ANEASAPGEYPI
+1726 PGEYPI
-1738 TVYDVE
+1738 NLYGVD

-1792 GLPVRYLYALAP
+1792 GLPVRYSYALAP
-1804 GVETAYQVPQIE
+1804 RVESAYRVPQIE
-1816 GNKITFPQN
+1816 GNDITFPEE
-1825 GMYLLVAIQ
+1825 GTYMLVVIQ

-1882 PYRGKVEIPATVNG
+1882 PYRGKVEIPAFVNG
-1896 LPVTEVDGLAM
+1896 LPVTKVDGQAM
-1907 YACYYLK
+1907 YACYYLN
-1914 ELVIGDNVKKCGHEA
+1914 EVVIGDNVAICGREA
-1929 FGASINLYNVTLP
+1929 FGASRNLQKVTLP
-1942 VADVEFTHNW
+1942 ANQAELRRQYI
-1952 MFNCDRGIR
+1952 FNCDDGIK
-1961 EIHCRSSIPYV
+1961 EIHCRSSVPYLA
-1972 VDEGI
+1972 DESL
-1977 FNGAVDYDKCILY
+1977 FNGFVNYDNCILF
-1990 VPVGTKQSYANSEV
+1990 VPVGTKQAYANAEV

-2015 VSTNISNI
+2015 VSTSISNI

-2028 SVWHTLQGVKLFA
+2028 SVWYTLQGVRLYA

>member
-22 YIEPVNVVPGE
+22 YIAPVNVAPGD

-58 GLKIASRSN
+58 GLKIASKSN

-86 NLMSDGSVRIL
+86 NLMSDGAVRIL

-155 KEQNDVSVKGGEISP
+155 KEQNDVAVKGGEISP
-170 EVSKAFSFE
+170 EVSKAFSLE

-198 LFLDLS
+198 LSLDLS

-219 KQLGNGKVRIICMS
+219 KLLGNGKVRIICMS

-245 VIDLWIKAEKGITG
+245 VIDLWIKAEKGIAG

-272 VKARTYRMDPFS
+272 VKARTYRMVPFS
-284 FVVDVKYVPV
+284 FVVDVKYVPA
-294 TSVSISESNMQLEVS
+294 TSVSISESNIQLEVS

-347 ARSAGQCS
+347 ARSAGKCS
-355 IIASTADNLIQA
+355 IIVSTADNLIQA

-376 PLTAHVANTTKVYGD
+376 PLTAHVANTSKVYGD

-450 TLTITK
+450 TLTVTK

-475 VFKASYAGLKNGE
+475 VFKASY
-488 NESVLTKQPV
+488 T
-498 FSCEANEA
+498 
-506 SAPAEY
+506 
-512 AVTISGAEAENYE
+512 
-525 ISYEQGHLT
+525 
-534 VVEAD
+534 
-539 AVVVRA
+539 
-545 KSYSRQYGD
+545 
-554 ENPVFE
+554 
-560 FETEGAALDGTP
+560 
-572 EIVCSAVANSP
+572 
-583 VGSYTIEVKQGSIKN
+583 
-598 YNVHFESGSL
+598 
-608 VITKAPLSI
+608 
-617 SAGNYTKKQGD
+617 
-628 AMPVFKASYAGFK
+628 
-641 NGEDESVLTKQ
+641 
-652 PVFSCEA
+652 
-659 NEASAPAEYAVTISG
+659 
-674 AEAENYEISYE
+674 
-685 QGHLTVVEADAVVVR
+685 
-700 AKSYN
+700 
-705 RQYGD
+705 
-710 ENPVFEFET
+710 
-719 EGAALDG
+719 
-726 TPEIVCSAV
+726 
-735 ANSPVGSY
+735 
-743 TIEVK
+743 
-748 QGSIKNYNVHFESGS
+748 
-763 LVITKAPLSISAGN
+763 
-777 YTKKQGDAM
+777 
-786 PVFKASYVGFKNGED
+786 
-801 ESVLTKQ
+801 
-808 PVFSCEA
+808 
-815 NEAGAPAEYAVTIS
+815 
-829 GAEAENYAISYEQ
+829 
-842 GHLTVV
+842 
-848 EADAVVVR
+848 
-856 AKSYSRQY
+856 
-864 GDENPVFEF
+864 
-873 DIEGAA
+873 
-879 LDGTPEIVCSAVA
+879 
-892 NSPVGSYTIE
+892 
-902 VKQGSIKNY
+902 
-911 NVHFESGT
+911 
-919 LTITKA
+919 
-925 PLSIS
+925 
-930 AGSYTKKQ
+930 
-938 GDAMPAFKAS
+938 
-948 YAGFKNGENE
+948 GFKNGENE

-970 ANEASAP
+970 ANEAS
-977 AEYAVTIS
+977 V
-985 GAEAENYDISYE
+985 
-997 QGHLT
+997 
-1002 VVEADAVVVRAKS
+1002 
-1015 YNRQY
+1015 
-1020 GDENPVFEFET
+1020 
-1031 EGAALDGTPE
+1031 
-1041 IVCSA
+1041 
-1046 VANSPVGSYT
+1046 
-1056 IEVKQGSIKNYNVHF
+1056 
-1071 ESGSLVIT
+1071 
-1079 KAPLSI
+1079 
-1085 SAGNYTK
+1085 
-1092 KQGDAMP
+1092 
-1099 VFKASYAGFKN
+1099 
-1110 GEDESVLTKQP
+1110 
-1121 VFSCD
+1121 
-1126 ANEASAP
+1126 P

-1144 AENYEIS
+1144 AENYDIS
-1151 YEQGHLTVVE
+1151 YEQGRLTVVE

-1260 YAGFKNGEDESV
+1260 YAGFKNGENESV
-1272 LTKQPVFSCDANE
+1272 LTKQPVFSCEANE

-1290 EYAVTISGADAE
+1290 EYAVTISGADAENYDISYEQGRLTVVEADAVVVRAKSYSRQYGDENPVFEFETDGAALDGTPEIVCSAVANSPVGSYTIEVKQGSIKNYNVHFESGSLVITKAPLSISAGNYTKKQGDAMPVFKASYTGFKNGENESVLTKQPVFSCEANEASAPADYAVTISGADAE

-1314 VTGMPKPIISTDEA
+1314 VTGMPKPIISTDKA
-1328 TLRITTE
+1328 TLRITSE

-1366 CEIKAIAVKGDAKSE
+1366 CEIKAIAVKDDVKSE
-1381 VTSAEYH
+1381 VSSAEYH
-1388 DEEYPNIVKVGDIIT
+1388 DAEYPNIVKVGDVIT

-1421 SVYPFNVEMENKED
+1421 SVYPFNVEMENKGD
-1435 YVEGWSNERD
+1435 YVEGWDNERD
-1445 VSGTLEIPVVVKSNG
+1445 VSGTLEIPAVVKANG
-1460 ISYCVKKLGDNSLAR
+1460 ICYCVKKLGKNSLAK

-1492 RQAIRWCRNI
+1492 HQAIRWCRNL
-1502 KELIVPNSV
+1502 KELVIPNSV
-1511 KEVWGAFLTEDHGLV
+1511 IYVSSAFITEDHGLETV
-1526 SVVLGSGL
+1526 ILGLGL
-1534 ETIHTEAFWGVSMN
+1534 EKIESIAFWGVSMN
-1548 LKSFISLSTNP
+1548 LKSIISLSTNP
-1559 AKCVEPDRTFTSLP
+1559 AECVSPSRTFEDLP

-1614 DCSREYGDDNPT
+1614 DYSREYGDDNPT
-1626 LEFETEGATLIG
+1626 FKIETESAALIG

-1648 NSKVGTYEI
+1648 KSKVGTYEI
-1657 EINKGTIKNYLVTFV
+1657 EINKGTIKNYHVTFV

-1695 DKLPEFTA
+1695 DKLPEFKA
-1703 NYSGFKNGEDESVL
+1703 SYSGFKNGEDVSVL
-1717 TKQPVFSCE
+1717 TKQPVFSCD

-1738 TVYDVE
+1738 TVYGVE
-1744 ADNYEVKS
+1744 ADNYEAISCV
-1752 YIAGTLT
+1752 AGTLT
-1759 VLKRELKKQT
+1759 ILKRELKKQT
-1769 ITWDQEIKAKV
+1769 ITWNQEIKAKV

-1792 GLPVRYLYALAP
+1792 GLPVRYSYALAP

-1816 GNKITFPQN
+1816 DNNITFPEE
-1825 GMYLLVAIQ
+1825 GTYMLVAIQ

-1896 LPVTEVDGLAM
+1896 LPVTEVDRLAM

-1929 FGASINLYNVTLP
+1929 FGASINLCNVTLP
-1942 VADVEFTHNW
+1942 VADVEFAHNW

-1990 VPVGTKQSYANSEV
+1990 VPVGTKQAYRNAEV
-2004 WKNFTHIVEEN
+2004 WKYFTHIVEEN
-2015 VSTNISNI
+2015 VSTSISNI

-2028 SVWHTLQGVKLFA
+2028 SVWYTLQGVKLFV

>member
-58 GLKIASRSN
+58 GLKIASKSN

-155 KEQNDVSVKGGEISP
+155 KEQNDVFVKSGEISP
-170 EVSKAFSFE
+170 EVSKVFSFE
-179 LSNESEMTAFQMDV
+179 LSNESEMTAFQMDL

-198 LFLDLS
+198 LSLDLN

-245 VIDLWIKAEKGITG
+245 VIDLWIKAEKGIAG

-413 VPASISTIV
+413 VPASISTVV

-450 TLTITK
+450 TFTITKAPLSISAGNYTKKQGDAIPVFKASYAGFKNGEDESVLTKQPVFSCEANEASAPAEYAVTISGADAENYDISYEQGRLTVVEADAVVVRAKSYSRQYGDENPVFEFETEGTALDGTPEIVSSAVANSPVGSYTIEVKQGSIKNYNVHFESGSLVITK

-475 VFKASYAGLKNGE
+475 VFKASYAGFKNGE

-512 AVTISGAEAENYE
+512 AVTISGAEAENYA
-525 ISYEQGHLT
+525 ISYEQGRLT

-617 SAGNYTKKQGD
+617 SAGNYIKKQGD

-641 NGEDESVLTKQ
+641 NGENESVLTKQ

-659 NEASAPAEYAVTISG
+659 NETSVPAEYAVTISG
-674 AEAENYEISYE
+674 ADAENYDISYE
-685 QGHLTVVEADAVVVR
+685 QGR
-700 AKSYN
+700 
-705 RQYGD
+705 
-710 ENPVFEFET
+710 
-719 EGAALDG
+719 
-726 TPEIVCSAV
+726 
-735 ANSPVGSY
+735 
-743 TIEVK
+743 
-748 QGSIKNYNVHFESGS
+748 
-763 LVITKAPLSISAGN
+763 
-777 YTKKQGDAM
+777 
-786 PVFKASYVGFKNGED
+786 
-801 ESVLTKQ
+801 
-808 PVFSCEA
+808 
-815 NEAGAPAEYAVTIS
+815 
-829 GAEAENYAISYEQ
+829 
-842 GHLTVV
+842 LTVV

-873 DIEGAA
+873 ETEGTA
-879 LDGTPEIVCSAVA
+879 LDGTPEIVS
-892 NSPVGSYTIE
+892 
-902 VKQGSIKNY
+902 
-911 NVHFESGT
+911 
-919 LTITKA
+919 
-925 PLSIS
+925 
-930 AGSYTKKQ
+930 
-938 GDAMPAFKAS
+938 
-948 YAGFKNGENE
+948 
-958 SVLTKQPVFSCE
+958 
-970 ANEASAP
+970 
-977 AEYAVTIS
+977 
-985 GAEAENYDISYE
+985 
-997 QGHLT
+997 
-1002 VVEADAVVVRAKS
+1002 
-1015 YNRQY
+1015 
-1020 GDENPVFEFET
+1020 
-1031 EGAALDGTPE
+1031 
-1041 IVCSA
+1041 SA

-1110 GEDESVLTKQP
+1110 GENESVLTKQP
-1121 VFSCD
+1121 VFSCE

-1144 AENYEIS
+1144 AENYE
-1151 YEQGHLTVVE
+1151 
-1161 ADAVVVRA
+1161 
-1169 KSYSRQ
+1169 
-1175 YGDENPV
+1175 
-1182 FEFETDGAAL
+1182 
-1192 DGTPEIVC
+1192 
-1200 SAVANSPVGSYTI
+1200 
-1213 EVKQG
+1213 
-1218 SIKNYNVHF
+1218 
-1227 ESGSLVITKAP
+1227 
-1238 LSISAGNY
+1238 
-1246 TKKQGDAMPVFKAS
+1246 
-1260 YAGFKNGEDESV
+1260 
-1272 LTKQPVFSCDANE
+1272 
-1285 ASAPA
+1285 
-1290 EYAVTISGADAE
+1290 
-1302 NYDISYEQGVLT
+1302 ISYEQGVLT

-1366 CEIKAIAVKGDAKSE
+1366 CEIKAITVNGDAKSE
-1381 VTSAEYH
+1381 VSSAEYH
-1388 DEEYPNIVKVGDIIT
+1388 DAEYPNIVKVGDIIT

-1435 YVEGWSNERD
+1435 YVEGWSNGRD
-1445 VSGTLEIPVVVKSNG
+1445 VSGTLEIPAVVKANG
-1460 ISYCVKKLGDNSLAR
+1460 ICYCVKKLGDNSLAM

-1492 RQAIRWCRNI
+1492 GQAIRWCRNI

-1526 SVVLGSGL
+1526 SVVLGAGL
-1534 ETIHTEAFWGVSMN
+1534 ETIHTDAFWGVSMN

-1626 LEFETEGATLIG
+1626 FEIETEGAALIG

-1657 EINKGTIKNYLVTFV
+1657 EINKGTIKNYHVTFV
-1672 PGTLTVTKAPLV
+1672 PGTLTVKKAPLV

-1703 NYSGFKNGEDESVL
+1703 SYSGFKNGEDEAVL

-1726 ANEASAPGEYPI
+1726 ADEASAPGEYPI
-1738 TVYDVE
+1738 TVYGVE

-1752 YIAGTLT
+1752 YITGTLT

-1792 GLPVRYLYALAP
+1792 GLPVRYSYALAP
-1804 GVETAYQVPQIE
+1804 RVESAYRVPQIE
-1816 GNKITFPQN
+1816 GNNITFPEE
-1825 GMYLLVAIQ
+1825 GTYMLVAIQ

-1896 LPVTEVDGLAM
+1896 LPVTKVDGQAM
-1907 YACYYLK
+1907 YACYYLN
-1914 ELVIGDNVKKCGHEA
+1914 EVVIGDNVAICGREA
-1929 FGASINLYNVTLP
+1929 FGASRNLQKVTLP
-1942 VADVEFTHNW
+1942 ANQAELRLEYI
-1952 MFNCDRGIR
+1952 FNCDDGIK
-1961 EIHCRSSIPYV
+1961 EIHCRSSVPYLA
-1972 VDEGI
+1972 DESL
-1977 FNGAVDYDKCILY
+1977 FNGFVNYDNCILF
-1990 VPVGTKQSYANSEV
+1990 VPVGTKQSYANAEV

-2015 VSTNISNI
+2015 VSTSISNI

-2028 SVWHTLQGVKLFA
+2028 SVWYTLQGVKLFV

>member
-22 YIEPVNVVPGE
+22 YIAPVNVAPGD

-58 GLKIASRSN
+58 GLKIASKSN

-86 NLMSDGSVRIL
+86 NLMSDGAVRIL

-155 KEQNDVSVKGGEISP
+155 KEQNDVAVKGGEISP
-170 EVSKAFSFE
+170 EVSKAFSLE

-198 LFLDLS
+198 LSLDLS

-219 KQLGNGKVRIICMS
+219 KLLGNGKVRIICMS

-245 VIDLWIKAEKGITG
+245 VIDLWIKAEKGIAG

-272 VKARTYRMDPFS
+272 VKARTYRMVPFS
-284 FVVDVKYVPV
+284 FVVDVKYVPA
-294 TSVSISESNMQLEVS
+294 TSVSISESNIQLEVS

-347 ARSAGQCS
+347 ARSAGKCS
-355 IIASTADNLIQA
+355 IIVSTADNLIQA

-376 PLTAHVANTTKVYGD
+376 PLTAHVANTSKVYGD

-450 TLTITK
+450 TLTVTK

-475 VFKASYAGLKNGE
+475 VFKASYTGFKNGE
-488 NESVLTKQPV
+488 NESVQTKQPV

-506 SAPAEY
+506 SVPAEY
-512 AVTISGAEAENYE
+512 AVTISGADAENYD
-525 ISYEQGHLT
+525 ISYEQGRLT

-560 FETEGAALDGTP
+560 FEA
-572 EIVCSAVANSP
+572 
-583 VGSYTIEVKQGSIKN
+583 
-598 YNVHFESGSL
+598 
-608 VITKAPLSI
+608 
-617 SAGNYTKKQGD
+617 
-628 AMPVFKASYAGFK
+628 
-641 NGEDESVLTKQ
+641 
-652 PVFSCEA
+652 
-659 NEASAPAEYAVTISG
+659 
-674 AEAENYEISYE
+674 
-685 QGHLTVVEADAVVVR
+685 
-700 AKSYN
+700 
-705 RQYGD
+705 
-710 ENPVFEFET
+710 
-719 EGAALDG
+719 
-726 TPEIVCSAV
+726 
-735 ANSPVGSY
+735 
-743 TIEVK
+743 
-748 QGSIKNYNVHFESGS
+748 
-763 LVITKAPLSISAGN
+763 
-777 YTKKQGDAM
+777 
-786 PVFKASYVGFKNGED
+786 
-801 ESVLTKQ
+801 
-808 PVFSCEA
+808 
-815 NEAGAPAEYAVTIS
+815 
-829 GAEAENYAISYEQ
+829 
-842 GHLTVV
+842 
-848 EADAVVVR
+848 
-856 AKSYSRQY
+856 
-864 GDENPVFEF
+864 
-873 DIEGAA
+873 
-879 LDGTPEIVCSAVA
+879 
-892 NSPVGSYTIE
+892 
-902 VKQGSIKNY
+902 
-911 NVHFESGT
+911 
-919 LTITKA
+919 
-925 PLSIS
+925 
-930 AGSYTKKQ
+930 
-938 GDAMPAFKAS
+938 
-948 YAGFKNGENE
+948 
-958 SVLTKQPVFSCE
+958 
-970 ANEASAP
+970 
-977 AEYAVTIS
+977 
-985 GAEAENYDISYE
+985 
-997 QGHLT
+997 
-1002 VVEADAVVVRAKS
+1002 
-1015 YNRQY
+1015 
-1020 GDENPVFEFET
+1020 
-1031 EGAALDGTPE
+1031 
-1041 IVCSA
+1041 
-1046 VANSPVGSYT
+1046 
-1056 IEVKQGSIKNYNVHF
+1056 
-1071 ESGSLVIT
+1071 
-1079 KAPLSI
+1079 
-1085 SAGNYTK
+1085 
-1092 KQGDAMP
+1092 
-1099 VFKASYAGFKN
+1099 
-1110 GEDESVLTKQP
+1110 
-1121 VFSCD
+1121 
-1126 ANEASAP
+1126 
-1133 AEYAVTISGAD
+1133 
-1144 AENYEIS
+1144 
-1151 YEQGHLTVVE
+1151 
-1161 ADAVVVRA
+1161 
-1169 KSYSRQ
+1169 
-1175 YGDENPV
+1175 
-1182 FEFETDGAAL
+1182 DGAAL

-1260 YAGFKNGEDESV
+1260 YAGFKNGENESV
-1272 LTKQPVFSCDANE
+1272 LTKQPVFSCEANE

-1290 EYAVTISGADAE
+1290 EYAVTISGADAENYDISYEQGRLTVVEADAVVVRAKSYSRQYGDENPVFEFEADGAALDGTPEIVCSAVANSPVGSYTIEVKQGSIKNYNVHFESGSLVITKAPLSISAGNYTKKQGDAMPVFKASYTGFKNGENESVLTKQPVFSCEANEASAPADYAVTISGADAE

-1314 VTGMPKPIISTDEA
+1314 VTGMPKPIISTDKA
-1328 TLRITTE
+1328 TLRITSE

-1366 CEIKAIAVKGDAKSE
+1366 CEIKAIAVKDDVKSE
-1381 VTSAEYH
+1381 VSSAEYH
-1388 DEEYPNIVKVGDIIT
+1388 DAEYPNIVKVGDVIT

-1421 SVYPFNVEMENKED
+1421 SVYPFNVEMENKGD
-1435 YVEGWSNERD
+1435 YVEGWDNERD
-1445 VSGTLEIPVVVKSNG
+1445 VSGTLEIPAVVKANG
-1460 ISYCVKKLGDNSLAR
+1460 ICYCVKKLGKNSLAK

-1492 RQAIRWCRNI
+1492 HQAIRWCRNL
-1502 KELIVPNSV
+1502 KELVIPNSV
-1511 KEVWGAFLTEDHGLV
+1511 IYVSSAFITEDHGLETV
-1526 SVVLGSGL
+1526 ILGLGL
-1534 ETIHTEAFWGVSMN
+1534 EKIESIAFWGVSMN
-1548 LKSFISLSTNP
+1548 LKSIISLSTNP
-1559 AKCVEPDRTFTSLP
+1559 AECVSPSRTFEDLP

-1614 DCSREYGDDNPT
+1614 DYSREYGDDNPT
-1626 LEFETEGATLIG
+1626 FKIETESAALIG

-1648 NSKVGTYEI
+1648 KSKVGTYEI
-1657 EINKGTIKNYLVTFV
+1657 EINKGTIKNYHVTFV

-1695 DKLPEFTA
+1695 DKLPEFKA
-1703 NYSGFKNGEDESVL
+1703 SYSGFKNGEDVSVL
-1717 TKQPVFSCE
+1717 TKQPVFSCD

-1738 TVYDVE
+1738 TVYGVE
-1744 ADNYEVKS
+1744 ADNYEAISCV
-1752 YIAGTLT
+1752 AGTLT
-1759 VLKRELKKQT
+1759 ILKRELKKQT
-1769 ITWDQEIKAKV
+1769 ITWNQEIKAKV

-1792 GLPVRYLYALAP
+1792 GLPVRYSYALAP

-1816 GNKITFPQN
+1816 DNNITFPEE
-1825 GMYLLVAIQ
+1825 GTYMLVAIQ

-1896 LPVTEVDGLAM
+1896 LPVTEVDRLAM

-1929 FGASINLYNVTLP
+1929 FGASINLCNVTLP
-1942 VADVEFTHNW
+1942 VGDVGLKYKW
-1952 MFNCDRGIR
+1952 VFNCDRGIR

-1990 VPVGTKQSYANSEV
+1990 VPVGTKQAYRNAEV
-2004 WKNFTHIVEEN
+2004 WKYFTHIVEEN
-2015 VSTNISNI
+2015 VSTSISNI

-2028 SVWHTLQGVKLFA
+2028 GVWYTLQGVKLFA

>member
-22 YIEPVNVVPGE
+22 YIAPVNVVPGE

-58 GLKIASRSN
+58 GLKIASKSN
-67 GNFDISLT
+67 GNLDISFT

-155 KEQNDVSVKGGEISP
+155 KEQNDVSVKGGDISP
-170 EVSKAFSFE
+170 EVSKAFSLE

-198 LFLDLS
+198 LSLDLS

-209 GRCGNHQLQT
+209 DRCGNHQLQT

-240 GKIGS
+240 GNIGS
-245 VIDLWIKAEKGITG
+245 IIDLWIKAEKGIAG

-284 FVVDVKYVPV
+284 FVVDVKYVPA
-294 TSVSISESNMQLEVS
+294 TSVSISESNIQLEVS
-309 DSRQLTA
+309 DYRQLTA

-355 IIASTADNLIQA
+355 IIASTADNLIQT

-403 RDGDSEVGFS
+403 IDGDSEVGFS

-450 TLTITK
+450 TLTVTK

-475 VFKASYAGLKNGE
+475 VFKASYAGFKNGE
-488 NESVLTKQPV
+488 DESVLTKQPV
-498 FSCEANEA
+498 FSCDANEA

-512 AVTISGAEAENYE
+512 AVTISGADAENYA
-525 ISYEQGHLT
+525 ISYEQGRLT

-560 FETEGAALDGTP
+560 FETEGAELDGTP

-674 AEAENYEISYE
+674 ADAENYDISYE
-685 QGHLTVVEADAVVVR
+685 QGRLTVTDADAVVVR
-700 AKSYN
+700 AKSYS
-705 RQYGD
+705 RVYGD
-710 ENPVFEFET
+710 ANPVFEFET
-719 EGAALDG
+719 EGTVLDG
-726 TPEIVCSAV
+726 TPEIVCSADK
-735 ANSPVGSY
+735 SSQVGSY
-743 TIEVK
+743 TIEVR
-748 QGSIKNYNVHFESGS
+748 QGSIKNYNVHFENGS
-763 LVITKAPLSISAGN
+763 LAITKASLTISAGN

-786 PVFKASYVGFKNGED
+786 PEFKANYTGFKNGED
-801 ESVLTKQ
+801 ESVLTKR
-808 PVFSCEA
+808 P
-815 NEAGAPAEYAVTIS
+815 T
-829 GAEAENYAISYEQ
+829 
-842 GHLTVV
+842 
-848 EADAVVVR
+848 
-856 AKSYSRQY
+856 
-864 GDENPVFEF
+864 
-873 DIEGAA
+873 
-879 LDGTPEIVCSAVA
+879 
-892 NSPVGSYTIE
+892 
-902 VKQGSIKNY
+902 
-911 NVHFESGT
+911 
-919 LTITKA
+919 
-925 PLSIS
+925 
-930 AGSYTKKQ
+930 
-938 GDAMPAFKAS
+938 
-948 YAGFKNGENE
+948 
-958 SVLTKQPVFSCE
+958 
-970 ANEASAP
+970 
-977 AEYAVTIS
+977 
-985 GAEAENYDISYE
+985 
-997 QGHLT
+997 
-1002 VVEADAVVVRAKS
+1002 
-1015 YNRQY
+1015 
-1020 GDENPVFEFET
+1020 FET
-1031 EGAALDGTPE
+1031 T
-1041 IVCSA
+1041 
-1046 VANSPVGSYT
+1046 
-1056 IEVKQGSIKNYNVHF
+1056 
-1071 ESGSLVIT
+1071 
-1079 KAPLSI
+1079 
-1085 SAGNYTK
+1085 
-1092 KQGDAMP
+1092 
-1099 VFKASYAGFKN
+1099 
-1110 GEDESVLTKQP
+1110 
-1121 VFSCD
+1121 
-1126 ANEASAP
+1126 
-1133 AEYAVTISGAD
+1133 
-1144 AENYEIS
+1144 
-1151 YEQGHLTVVE
+1151 
-1161 ADAVVVRA
+1161 
-1169 KSYSRQ
+1169 
-1175 YGDENPV
+1175 
-1182 FEFETDGAAL
+1182 
-1192 DGTPEIVC
+1192 
-1200 SAVANSPVGSYTI
+1200 
-1213 EVKQG
+1213 
-1218 SIKNYNVHF
+1218 
-1227 ESGSLVITKAP
+1227 
-1238 LSISAGNY
+1238 
-1246 TKKQGDAMPVFKAS
+1246 
-1260 YAGFKNGEDESV
+1260 
-1272 LTKQPVFSCDANE
+1272 
-1285 ASAPA
+1285 
-1290 EYAVTISGADAE
+1290 
-1302 NYDISYEQGVLT
+1302 
-1314 VTGMPKPIISTDEA
+1314 
-1328 TLRITTE
+1328 
-1335 TDNAVIYYT
+1335 
-1344 LDGTE
+1344 
-1349 PNENA
+1349 
-1354 RKYTEPINLYAS
+1354 
-1366 CEIKAIAVKGDAKSE
+1366 
-1381 VTSAEYH
+1381 
-1388 DEEYPNIVKVGDIIT
+1388 
-1403 ANIINNGEEN
+1403 
-1413 LPMIFKVT
+1413 
-1421 SVYPFNVEMENKED
+1421 
-1435 YVEGWSNERD
+1435 
-1445 VSGTLEIPVVVKSNG
+1445 
-1460 ISYCVKKLGDNSLAR
+1460 
-1475 CVNVSS
+1475 
-1481 LKLNEGLESIG
+1481 
-1492 RQAIRWCRNI
+1492 
-1502 KELIVPNSV
+1502 
-1511 KEVWGAFLTEDHGLV
+1511 
-1526 SVVLGSGL
+1526 
-1534 ETIHTEAFWGVSMN
+1534 
-1548 LKSFISLSTNP
+1548 
-1559 AKCVEPDRTFTSLP
+1559 
-1573 EDVTL
+1573 
-1578 YVPLGSKS
+1578 
-1586 AYETAPGWD
+1586 
-1595 YFAGHIVEMDMS
+1595 
-1607 PATVKVK
+1607 ATV
-1614 DCSREYGDDNPT
+1614 E
-1626 LEFETEGATLIG
+1626 
-1638 EPEIICSADK
+1638 
-1648 NSKVGTYEI
+1648 
-1657 EINKGTIKNYLVTFV
+1657 
-1672 PGTLTVTKAPLV
+1672 
-1684 VTAENYTITQG
+1684 
-1695 DKLPEFTA
+1695 
-1703 NYSGFKNGEDESVL
+1703 
-1717 TKQPVFSCE
+1717 
-1726 ANEASAPGEYPI
+1726 SAPGEYPI
-1738 TVYDVE
+1738 TVSGVE

-1769 ITWDQEIKAKV
+1769 ITWNQEIKAKV

-1792 GLPVRYLYALAP
+1792 GLPVRYSYALAP

-1896 LPVTEVDGLAM
+1896 LPVTEVDRLAM

-1929 FGASINLYNVTLP
+1929 FGASINLCNVTLP
-1942 VADVEFTHNW
+1942 VGDVGLKYKW
-1952 MFNCDRGIR
+1952 VFNCDRGIR

-1990 VPVGTKQSYANSEV
+1990 VPVGTKQAYRNAEV
-2004 WKNFTHIVEEN
+2004 WKYFTHIVEEN
-2015 VSTNISNI
+2015 VSTSISNI

-2028 SVWHTLQGVKLFA
+2028 GVWYTLQGVKLFA

-2051 NGKKIIVR
+2051 NGKKIIIR